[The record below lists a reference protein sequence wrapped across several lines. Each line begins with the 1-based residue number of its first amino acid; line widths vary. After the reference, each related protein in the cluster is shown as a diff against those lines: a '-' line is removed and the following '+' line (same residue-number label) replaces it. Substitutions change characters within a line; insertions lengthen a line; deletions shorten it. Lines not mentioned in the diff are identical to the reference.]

1 MAMNNRVLSIEIGN
15 SFTKICEMDYKVKK
29 PKVYKVLTV
38 ETPEGIVVDGMLQ
51 PTQEYADR
59 MVNALGT
66 NGIRTK
72 KVIFTISS
80 TRVASREVQIPNVK
94 ASKIEA
100 LVKTNANEYFPVDL
114 TQYEIGHYLAGGL
127 TENGKLR
134 VMALAVPKALLDSY
148 YQLAQMCSWEV
159 ECFDYSSNSL
169 YQILRDEKSEKVTMV
184 IKIDENS
191 TIVTVLSA
199 GKVLLQRT
207 VAYGVQDAID
217 TMIASGAYAVN
228 DPMSAVE
235 RFQKKTCLNR
245 VLHPGDKV
253 WEENAG
259 RWEDEDAG
267 NVEVTEARQKITAS
281 LEPLIVG
288 VSRVIDFY
296 DSRNSENPIE
306 KSYVT
311 GLGGS
316 FSGMSKLF
324 TNCLER
330 KVHTL
335 SEMDDKIGMSKA
347 IRSTRPAAYISCL
360 GAVLAPVGL
369 IDKSTQKSKGL
380 TVVSGTN
387 YTFVSVAVLVLGVI
401 LSIAM
406 AATSVTRYL
415 GNVAQ
420 NVYLQN
426 RVQELQPAQA
436 VYNDYL
442 AAEAQYDKYT
452 YLYAYT
458 QTPNENLV
466 EFINELEQI
475 LPDSFY
481 TNSFSSDQTGISMS
495 VTVEGKAAAA
505 RTILNIRNMQSIDD
519 VEISNITDSKDETG
533 TSIVTFSI
541 TGSYK
546 VLGVILSIAMA
557 ATSVTRYLGNV
568 AQNVYLQNRVQE
580 LQPAQ
585 AVYNDYLAAEAQ
597 YDKYTYLYAYTQT
610 PNENLV
616 EFINE
621 LEQILPDSF
630 YTNSFSSDQTGISM
644 SVTVEGKAAAA
655 RTILNIRNMQ
665 SIDDVEISNITD
677 SKDETGT
684 SIVTFSITGS
694 YKELTD
700 ETEESGEAQAD
711 TQTAQ

>member
-1 MAMNNRVLSIEIGN
+1 MNNRVLSIEIGN
-15 SFTKICEMDYKVKK
+15 SFTKICEIDYKVKK

-38 ETPEGIVVDGMLQ
+38 ETPEGVVVDGMLQ
-51 PTQEYADR
+51 PTQEYADHL
-59 MVNALGT
+59 VNALGT

-72 KVIFTISS
+72 RVIFTISS

-94 ASKIEA
+94 ANKIEA
-100 LVKTNANEYFPVDL
+100 LVKTNANDYFPVDL

-127 TENGKLR
+127 TEEGKLR

-148 YQLAQMCSWEV
+148 YQLAQMCGWEV

-169 YQILRDEKSEKVTMV
+169 YQILRDEKSEKVTMM

-207 VAYGVQDAID
+207 VAYGVQDAIE

-245 VLHPGDKV
+245 VLHQGDKL

-267 NVEVTEARQKITAS
+267 NVEVTAARQKITAS

-296 DSRNSENPIE
+296 DSRNSDTPIE
-306 KSYVT
+306 RTYVT

-335 SEMDDKIGMSKA
+335 SDMDDKIGMSKA

-369 IDKSTQKSKGL
+369 IDKSQQKGKGM

-406 AATSVTRYL
+406 AVTSLTRYF
-415 GNVAQ
+415 GTVAENVA
-420 NVYLQN
+420 LQA
-426 RVQELQPAQA
+426 RVEELQPAQT
-436 VYNDYL
+436 VYNEYL
-442 AAEAQYDKYT
+442 STAAQYDKYK
-452 YLYAYT
+452 YLYEYT
-458 QTPNENLV
+458 ENPNENLV

-481 TNSFSSDQTGISMS
+481 TDSFSSDQTGISMT
-495 VTVEGKAAAA
+495 VNVEGKAAAA
-505 RTILNIRNMQSIDD
+505 RTILNIRNMESIED
-519 VEISNITDSKDETG
+519 VQISNITDNQDEMGGSWVMFSMTG
-533 TSIVTFSI
+533 T
-541 TGSYK
+541 YRE
-546 VLGVILSIAMA
+546 LS
-557 ATSVTRYLGNV
+557 
-568 AQNVYLQNRVQE
+568 
-580 LQPAQ
+580 
-585 AVYNDYLAAEAQ
+585 
-597 YDKYTYLYAYTQT
+597 
-610 PNENLV
+610 
-616 EFINE
+616 
-621 LEQILPDSF
+621 
-630 YTNSFSSDQTGISM
+630 
-644 SVTVEGKAAAA
+644 
-655 RTILNIRNMQ
+655 
-665 SIDDVEISNITD
+665 
-677 SKDETGT
+677 
-684 SIVTFSITGS
+684 
-694 YKELTD
+694 D
-700 ETEESGEAQAD
+700 ETEETGETVES
-711 TQTAQ
+711 TQSVQ

>member
-15 SFTKICEMDYKVKK
+15 SFTKICEIDYKVKK

-38 ETPEGIVVDGMLQ
+38 ETPEGVVVDGMLQ
-51 PTQEYADR
+51 PTQEYADHL
-59 MVNALGT
+59 VNALGT

-72 KVIFTISS
+72 RVIFTISS

-94 ASKIEA
+94 ANKIEA
-100 LVKTNANEYFPVDL
+100 LVKTNANDYFPVDL

-127 TENGKLR
+127 TEEGKLR
-134 VMALAVPKALLDSY
+134 VMALAVPKALLNSY
-148 YQLAQMCSWEV
+148 YQLAQMCGWEV

-169 YQILRDEKSEKVTMV
+169 YQILRDEKSEKVTMM
-184 IKIDENS
+184 IKIDENN

-207 VAYGVQDAID
+207 VAYGVQDAIE
-217 TMIASGAYAVN
+217 TMIASGAYAVS

-245 VLHPGDKV
+245 VLHPGDKL

-267 NVEVTEARQKITAS
+267 NVEVTAARQKITS
-281 LEPLIVG
+281 TLEPLIVG
-288 VSRVIDFY
+288 VNRVIDFY
-296 DSRNSENPIE
+296 DSRNGDTPIE
-306 KSYVT
+306 RTYVT

-335 SEMDDKIGMSKA
+335 SDMDDKIGMSKA

-369 IDKSTQKSKGL
+369 IDKSQQKAKGM

-406 AATSVTRYL
+406 AVTSLTRYF
-415 GNVAQ
+415 GTVAENVA
-420 NVYLQN
+420 LQA
-426 RVQELQPAQA
+426 RVEELQPAQA
-436 VYNDYL
+436 VYNEYL
-442 AAEAQYDKYT
+442 SAAAQYDKYE

-458 QTPNENLV
+458 ETPNENLV

-475 LPDSFY
+475 LPDSFW
-481 TNSFSSDQTGISMS
+481 TNSFSSDDTGISMN
-495 VTVEGKAAAA
+495 VTVAGKPAAAE
-505 RTILNIRNMQSIDD
+505 TIKNIRNMKSMEE
-519 VEISNITDSKDETG
+519 VTVSGITDSTDEAGNST
-533 TSIVTFSI
+533 VTFSI
-541 TGSYK
+541 S
-546 VLGVILSIAMA
+546 
-557 ATSVTRYLGNV
+557 
-568 AQNVYLQNRVQE
+568 
-580 LQPAQ
+580 
-585 AVYNDYLAAEAQ
+585 
-597 YDKYTYLYAYTQT
+597 
-610 PNENLV
+610 
-616 EFINE
+616 
-621 LEQILPDSF
+621 
-630 YTNSFSSDQTGISM
+630 
-644 SVTVEGKAAAA
+644 
-655 RTILNIRNMQ
+655 
-665 SIDDVEISNITD
+665 
-677 SKDETGT
+677 GT
-684 SIVTFSITGS
+684 

-700 ETEESGEAQAD
+700 ETEENGETLSS

>member
-15 SFTKICEMDYKVKK
+15 SFTKICEIDYKVKK

-38 ETPEGIVVDGMLQ
+38 ETPEDVVVDGMLQ
-51 PTQEYADR
+51 PTQEYADHL
-59 MVNALGT
+59 VSALGT

-72 KVIFTISS
+72 RVIFTISS

-94 ASKIEA
+94 ANKIEA
-100 LVKTNANEYFPVDL
+100 LVKTNANDYFPVDL

-127 TENGKLR
+127 TEEGKLR

-148 YQLAQMCSWEV
+148 YQLAQMCGWEV

-169 YQILRDEKSEKVTMV
+169 YQILRDEKSEKVTMM

-207 VAYGVQDAID
+207 VAYGVQDAIE

-245 VLHPGDKV
+245 VLHQGDKL

-267 NVEVTEARQKITAS
+267 NVEVTAARQKITS
-281 LEPLIVG
+281 TLEPLIVG
-288 VSRVIDFY
+288 VNRVIDFY
-296 DSRNSENPIE
+296 DSRNSDTPIE
-306 KSYVT
+306 RTYVT

-335 SEMDDKIGMSKA
+335 SDMDDKIGMSKA

-369 IDKSTQKSKGL
+369 IDKSQQKTKGM

-406 AATSVTRYL
+406 AVTSLTRYF
-415 GNVAQ
+415 GTVAENVA
-420 NVYLQN
+420 LQA
-426 RVQELQPAQA
+426 RVEELQPAQA

-442 AAEAQYDKYT
+442 ATAAQYDKYQ
-452 YLYAYT
+452 YLYEYT
-458 QTPNENLV
+458 ENPNENLV

-475 LPDSFY
+475 LHSSFW
-481 TNSFSSDQTGISMS
+481 TNSFSSDMEGISMS

-505 RTILNIRNMQSIDD
+505 RTILNIRNMESIED
-519 VEISNITDSKDETG
+519 VQISNITDAQNELGESA
-533 TSIVTFSI
+533 VTFSI
-541 TGSYK
+541 TGTYADIHADSEEAENT
-546 VLGVILSIAMA
+546 GDA
-557 ATSVTRYLGNV
+557 A
-568 AQNVYLQNRVQE
+568 
-580 LQPAQ
+580 
-585 AVYNDYLAAEAQ
+585 
-597 YDKYTYLYAYTQT
+597 
-610 PNENLV
+610 
-616 EFINE
+616 
-621 LEQILPDSF
+621 
-630 YTNSFSSDQTGISM
+630 
-644 SVTVEGKAAAA
+644 
-655 RTILNIRNMQ
+655 
-665 SIDDVEISNITD
+665 
-677 SKDETGT
+677 GT
-684 SIVTFSITGS
+684 
-694 YKELTD
+694 
-700 ETEESGEAQAD
+700 
-711 TQTAQ
+711 TAQ

>member
-1 MAMNNRVLSIEIGN
+1 MNNRVLSIEISN
-15 SFTKICEMDYKVKK
+15 SFTKICEIDYKVKK

-38 ETPEGIVVDGMLQ
+38 ETPEGVVVDGMLQ
-51 PTQEYADR
+51 PTQEYADHL
-59 MVNALGT
+59 VSALGT

-72 KVIFTISS
+72 RVIFTISS

-94 ASKIEA
+94 ANKIEA
-100 LVKTNANEYFPVDL
+100 LVKTNANDYFPVDL

-127 TENGKLR
+127 TEEGKLR

-148 YQLAQMCSWEV
+148 YQLAQMCGWEV

-169 YQILRDEKSEKVTMV
+169 YQILRDEKSEKVTMM

-207 VAYGVQDAID
+207 VAYGVQDAIE

-245 VLHPGDKV
+245 VLHQGDKV

-267 NVEVTEARQKITAS
+267 NVEVTAARQKITAS

-296 DSRNSENPIE
+296 DSRNGDTPIE
-306 KSYVT
+306 RTYVT

-335 SEMDDKIGMSKA
+335 SDMEDKIGMSKA

-369 IDKSTQKSKGL
+369 IDKSQQKAKGM

-406 AATSVTRYL
+406 AVTSLTRYF
-415 GNVAQ
+415 GTVAENVA
-420 NVYLQN
+420 LQA
-426 RVQELQPAQA
+426 RVEELQPAQA

-442 AAEAQYDKYT
+442 ATAAQYDKYQ
-452 YLYAYT
+452 YLYEYT
-458 QTPNENLV
+458 ENPNENLV

-475 LPDSFY
+475 LPSSFW
-481 TNSFSSDQTGISMS
+481 TNSFSSDQEGISMS
-495 VTVEGKAAAA
+495 VTVTGKEAAA
-505 RTILNIRNMQSIDD
+505 RTILNIRNMQSIED
-519 VEISNITDSKDETG
+519 VQISNITDTQNELGESA
-533 TSIVTFSI
+533 VTFSI
-541 TGSYK
+541 TGTYADIHADSEEAENT
-546 VLGVILSIAMA
+546 GDA
-557 ATSVTRYLGNV
+557 A
-568 AQNVYLQNRVQE
+568 
-580 LQPAQ
+580 
-585 AVYNDYLAAEAQ
+585 
-597 YDKYTYLYAYTQT
+597 
-610 PNENLV
+610 
-616 EFINE
+616 
-621 LEQILPDSF
+621 
-630 YTNSFSSDQTGISM
+630 
-644 SVTVEGKAAAA
+644 
-655 RTILNIRNMQ
+655 
-665 SIDDVEISNITD
+665 
-677 SKDETGT
+677 GT
-684 SIVTFSITGS
+684 
-694 YKELTD
+694 
-700 ETEESGEAQAD
+700 
-711 TQTAQ
+711 TAQ

>member
-1 MAMNNRVLSIEIGN
+1 MNNRVLSIEIGN
-15 SFTKICEMDYKVKK
+15 SFTKICEIDYKVKK

-38 ETPEGIVVDGMLQ
+38 ETPEGVVVDGMLQ
-51 PTQEYADR
+51 PTQEYADHL
-59 MVNALGT
+59 VNALGT
-66 NGIRTK
+66 NGIRTR

-94 ASKIEA
+94 ANKIEA
-100 LVKTNANEYFPVDL
+100 LVKTNANDYFPVDL

-127 TENGKLR
+127 TEEGKLR
-134 VMALAVPKALLDSY
+134 VMALAVPKALLNSY
-148 YQLAQMCSWEV
+148 YQLAQMCGWEV

-169 YQILRDEKSEKVTMV
+169 YQILRDEKSEKVTMM
-184 IKIDENS
+184 IKIDENN

-207 VAYGVQDAID
+207 VAYGVQDAIE

-245 VLHPGDKV
+245 VLHQGDKL

-267 NVEVTEARQKITAS
+267 NAEVTAARQKITSS
-281 LEPLIVG
+281 LEPLIIG

-296 DSRNSENPIE
+296 DSRNSNTPIE
-306 KSYVT
+306 RTYVT

-335 SEMDDKIGMSKA
+335 SDMEDKIGMSKA

-369 IDKSTQKSKGL
+369 IDKSQQKAKGM

-406 AATSVTRYL
+406 AVTSLTRYF
-415 GNVAQ
+415 GTVAENVA
-420 NVYLQN
+420 LQA
-426 RVQELQPAQA
+426 RVEELQPAQA

-442 AAEAQYDKYT
+442 ATAAQYDKYQ
-452 YLYAYT
+452 YLYEYT
-458 QTPNENLV
+458 ENPNENLV

-475 LPDSFY
+475 LPSSFW
-481 TNSFSSDQTGISMS
+481 TNSFSSDMEGISMS

-505 RTILNIRNMQSIDD
+505 RTILNIRNMESIED
-519 VEISNITDSKDETG
+519 VQISNITDAQNELGESA
-533 TSIVTFSI
+533 VTFSI
-541 TGSYK
+541 TGTYADIHADSEEAENT
-546 VLGVILSIAMA
+546 GDA
-557 ATSVTRYLGNV
+557 A
-568 AQNVYLQNRVQE
+568 
-580 LQPAQ
+580 
-585 AVYNDYLAAEAQ
+585 
-597 YDKYTYLYAYTQT
+597 
-610 PNENLV
+610 
-616 EFINE
+616 
-621 LEQILPDSF
+621 
-630 YTNSFSSDQTGISM
+630 
-644 SVTVEGKAAAA
+644 
-655 RTILNIRNMQ
+655 
-665 SIDDVEISNITD
+665 
-677 SKDETGT
+677 GT
-684 SIVTFSITGS
+684 
-694 YKELTD
+694 
-700 ETEESGEAQAD
+700 
-711 TQTAQ
+711 TAQ

>member
-15 SFTKICEMDYKVKK
+15 SFTKICEIDYKVKK

-38 ETPEGIVVDGMLQ
+38 ETPEGVVVDGMLQ
-51 PTQEYADR
+51 PTQEYADHL
-59 MVNALGT
+59 VNALGT

-72 KVIFTISS
+72 RVIFTISS

-94 ASKIEA
+94 ANKIEA
-100 LVKTNANEYFPVDL
+100 LVKTNANDYFPVDL

-127 TENGKLR
+127 TEEGKLR

-148 YQLAQMCSWEV
+148 YQLAQMCGWEV

-169 YQILRDEKSEKVTMV
+169 YQILRDEKSEKVTMM

-207 VAYGVQDAID
+207 VAYGVQDAIE

-245 VLHPGDKV
+245 VLHQGDKV

-267 NVEVTEARQKITAS
+267 NVEVTAARQKITAS

-296 DSRNSENPIE
+296 DSRNSDTPIE
-306 KSYVT
+306 RTYVT

-369 IDKSTQKSKGL
+369 IDKSQQKGKGM
-380 TVVSGTN
+380 TVVSGSN

-406 AATSVTRYL
+406 AVTSLTRYF
-415 GNVAQ
+415 GTVAENVT
-420 NVYLQN
+420 LQA
-426 RVQELQPAQA
+426 RVEELQPAQT
-436 VYNDYL
+436 VYNEYL
-442 AAEAQYDKYT
+442 STAAQYDKYK
-452 YLYAYT
+452 YLYEYT
-458 QTPNENLV
+458 ENPNENLV

-475 LPDSFY
+475 LPSSFW
-481 TNSFSSDQTGISMS
+481 TNSFSSDMEGISMS

-505 RTILNIRNMQSIDD
+505 RTILNIRNMESIED
-519 VEISNITDSKDETG
+519 VQISNITDTQNELGESA
-533 TSIVTFSI
+533 VTFSI
-541 TGSYK
+541 TG
-546 VLGVILSIAMA
+546 
-557 ATSVTRYLGNV
+557 
-568 AQNVYLQNRVQE
+568 
-580 LQPAQ
+580 
-585 AVYNDYLAAEAQ
+585 
-597 YDKYTYLYAYTQT
+597 TYADIHADTEET
-610 PNENLV
+610 E
-616 EFINE
+616 
-621 LEQILPDSF
+621 S
-630 YTNSFSSDQTGISM
+630 TGD
-644 SVTVEGKAAAA
+644 T
-655 RTILNIRNMQ
+655 
-665 SIDDVEISNITD
+665 
-677 SKDETGT
+677 TGT
-684 SIVTFSITGS
+684 
-694 YKELTD
+694 
-700 ETEESGEAQAD
+700 
-711 TQTAQ
+711 TAQ

>member
-1 MAMNNRVLSIEIGN
+1 MNNRVLSIEIGN

-51 PTQEYADR
+51 PTQEYADHL
-59 MVNALGT
+59 VNALGT

-72 KVIFTISS
+72 KVLFTISS

-94 ASKIEA
+94 ANKIEA
-100 LVKTNANEYFPVDL
+100 LVKTNASDYFPVDL
-114 TQYEIGHYLAGGL
+114 TQYEIGYYMAGGL
-127 TENGKLR
+127 TENGNLR
-134 VMALAVPKALLDSY
+134 VMALAVPKALLNSY
-148 YQLAQMCSWEV
+148 YQLAQMCGWEI

-169 YQILRDEKSEKVTMV
+169 YQVLRDEKSEKVTMV

-207 VAYGVQDAID
+207 VAYGVQDAIE
-217 TMIASGAYAVN
+217 TMIASGAYSVT
-228 DPMSAVE
+228 DPISAVE

-245 VLHPGDKV
+245 VLHQEDKV
-253 WEENAG
+253 WEENTG

-267 NVEVTEARQKITAS
+267 NVEVTEARQRITAS
-281 LEPLIVG
+281 LESLIVG

-306 KSYVT
+306 KTFVT

-335 SEMDDKIGMSKA
+335 SEVDKIGMSKA

-369 IDKSTQKSKGL
+369 IDKSTQKTKGL

-387 YTFVSVAVLVLGVI
+387 YTFVSVAILVLGII

-415 GNVAQ
+415 GDVTQ
-420 NVYLQN
+420 NAYLQN

-442 AAEAQYDKYT
+442 AAKAQYDKYT
-452 YLYAYT
+452 YLYDYT

-505 RTILNIRNMQSIDD
+505 RTILNIRNMKSIDD

-533 TSIVTFSI
+533 KSTVTFSI

-546 VLGVILSIAMA
+546 
-557 ATSVTRYLGNV
+557 
-568 AQNVYLQNRVQE
+568 
-580 LQPAQ
+580 
-585 AVYNDYLAAEAQ
+585 D
-597 YDKYTYLYAYTQT
+597 
-610 PNENLV
+610 
-616 EFINE
+616 
-621 LEQILPDSF
+621 
-630 YTNSFSSDQTGISM
+630 
-644 SVTVEGKAAAA
+644 
-655 RTILNIRNMQ
+655 
-665 SIDDVEISNITD
+665 
-677 SKDETGT
+677 
-684 SIVTFSITGS
+684 
-694 YKELTD
+694 LTD
-700 ETEESGEAQAD
+700 ETEESGEAQTG

>member
-1 MAMNNRVLSIEIGN
+1 MNNRVLSIEIGN
-15 SFTKICEMDYKVKK
+15 SFTKICEIDYKVKK

-38 ETPEGIVVDGMLQ
+38 ETPAGVVVDGMLQ
-51 PTQEYADR
+51 PTQEYADHL
-59 MVNALGT
+59 VNALGT
-66 NGIRTK
+66 NGIHTK
-72 KVIFTISS
+72 RVIFTISS

-94 ASKIEA
+94 ANKIEA
-100 LVKTNANEYFPVDL
+100 LVKTNANDYFPVDL

-127 TENGKLR
+127 TEEGKLR
-134 VMALAVPKALLDSY
+134 VMALAVPKALLNSY
-148 YQLAQMCSWEV
+148 YQLAQMCGWEV

-169 YQILRDEKSEKVTMV
+169 YQILRDEKTETVTMM

-207 VAYGVQDAID
+207 VAYGVQDAIE

-245 VLHPGDKV
+245 VLHQGDKL

-267 NVEVTEARQKITAS
+267 NAEVTAARQKITSS

-296 DSRNSENPIE
+296 DSRNSNTPIE
-306 KSYVT
+306 RTYVT

-335 SEMDDKIGMSKA
+335 SDMDDKIGMSKA

-369 IDKSTQKSKGL
+369 IDKSQQKAKGM

-406 AATSVTRYL
+406 AVTSLTRYF
-415 GNVAQ
+415 GTVAENVA
-420 NVYLQN
+420 LQA
-426 RVQELQPAQA
+426 RVEELQPAQT
-436 VYNDYL
+436 VYNEYL
-442 AAEAQYDKYT
+442 STAAQYDKYK
-452 YLYAYT
+452 YLYEYT
-458 QTPNENLV
+458 ENPNENLV

-475 LPDSFY
+475 LPSSFW
-481 TNSFSSDQTGISMS
+481 TNSFSSDMEGISMS

-505 RTILNIRNMQSIDD
+505 RTILNIRNMESIED
-519 VEISNITDSKDETG
+519 VQISNITDTQNELGESA
-533 TSIVTFSI
+533 VTFSI
-541 TGSYK
+541 TG
-546 VLGVILSIAMA
+546 
-557 ATSVTRYLGNV
+557 
-568 AQNVYLQNRVQE
+568 
-580 LQPAQ
+580 
-585 AVYNDYLAAEAQ
+585 
-597 YDKYTYLYAYTQT
+597 TYADIHADTEET
-610 PNENLV
+610 E
-616 EFINE
+616 
-621 LEQILPDSF
+621 S
-630 YTNSFSSDQTGISM
+630 TGD
-644 SVTVEGKAAAA
+644 T
-655 RTILNIRNMQ
+655 
-665 SIDDVEISNITD
+665 
-677 SKDETGT
+677 TGT
-684 SIVTFSITGS
+684 
-694 YKELTD
+694 
-700 ETEESGEAQAD
+700 
-711 TQTAQ
+711 TAQ

>member
-1 MAMNNRVLSIEIGN
+1 MNNRVLSIEIGN
-15 SFTKICEMDYKVKK
+15 SFTKICEIDYKVKK

-38 ETPEGIVVDGMLQ
+38 ETPEGVVVDGMLQ
-51 PTQEYADR
+51 PTQEYADHL
-59 MVNALGT
+59 VNALGT

-72 KVIFTISS
+72 RVIFTISS

-94 ASKIEA
+94 ANKIEA
-100 LVKTNANEYFPVDL
+100 LVKTNANDYFPVDL

-127 TENGKLR
+127 TEEGKLR

-148 YQLAQMCSWEV
+148 YQLAQMCGWEV

-169 YQILRDEKSEKVTMV
+169 YQILRDEKSEKVTMM

-207 VAYGVQDAID
+207 VAYGVQDAIE

-245 VLHPGDKV
+245 VLHQGDKL

-267 NVEVTEARQKITAS
+267 NAEVTAARQKITSS

-296 DSRNSENPIE
+296 DSRNSNTPIE
-306 KSYVT
+306 RTYVT

-335 SEMDDKIGMSKA
+335 SDMDDKIGMSKA

-369 IDKSTQKSKGL
+369 IDKSQQKAKGM

-406 AATSVTRYL
+406 AVTSMTRYF
-415 GNVAQ
+415 GTVAENVA
-420 NVYLQN
+420 LQA
-426 RVQELQPAQA
+426 RVEELQPAQT
-436 VYNDYL
+436 VYNEYL
-442 AAEAQYDKYT
+442 STAAQYDKYE

-458 QTPNENLV
+458 ETPNENLV

-475 LPDSFY
+475 LPDSFW

-495 VTVEGKAAAA
+495 VTVGGKAAAA
-505 RTILNIRNMQSIDD
+505 RTILNIRNMQSIED
-519 VEISNITDSKDETG
+519 VQISGITDTQNELGESA
-533 TSIVTFSI
+533 VTFSI
-541 TGSYK
+541 TG
-546 VLGVILSIAMA
+546 
-557 ATSVTRYLGNV
+557 
-568 AQNVYLQNRVQE
+568 
-580 LQPAQ
+580 
-585 AVYNDYLAAEAQ
+585 
-597 YDKYTYLYAYTQT
+597 TYADIHADTEET
-610 PNENLV
+610 E
-616 EFINE
+616 
-621 LEQILPDSF
+621 S
-630 YTNSFSSDQTGISM
+630 TGD
-644 SVTVEGKAAAA
+644 T
-655 RTILNIRNMQ
+655 
-665 SIDDVEISNITD
+665 
-677 SKDETGT
+677 TGT
-684 SIVTFSITGS
+684 
-694 YKELTD
+694 
-700 ETEESGEAQAD
+700 
-711 TQTAQ
+711 TAQ

>member
-1 MAMNNRVLSIEIGN
+1 MNNRVLSIEISN
-15 SFTKICEMDYKVKK
+15 SFTKICEIDYKVKK

-38 ETPEGIVVDGMLQ
+38 ETPEGVVVDGMLQ
-51 PTQEYADR
+51 PTQEYADHL
-59 MVNALGT
+59 VNALGT
-66 NGIRTK
+66 NGIRTR

-94 ASKIEA
+94 ANKIEA
-100 LVKTNANEYFPVDL
+100 LVKANANDYFPVDL

-127 TENGKLR
+127 TEEGKLR
-134 VMALAVPKALLDSY
+134 VMALAVPKALLNSY
-148 YQLAQMCSWEV
+148 YQLAQMCGWEV

-169 YQILRDEKSEKVTMV
+169 YQILRDEKTETVTMM

-207 VAYGVQDAID
+207 VAYGVQDAIE

-245 VLHPGDKV
+245 VLHQGDKV

-267 NVEVTEARQKITAS
+267 NVEVTAARQKITAS

-296 DSRNSENPIE
+296 DSRNGDNPIQ
-306 KSYVT
+306 KTFVT

-335 SEMDDKIGMSKA
+335 SDMEDKIGMSKA

-369 IDKSTQKSKGL
+369 IDKSQQKAKGM

-406 AATSVTRYL
+406 AVTSLTRYF
-415 GNVAQ
+415 GTVAENVA
-420 NVYLQN
+420 LQA
-426 RVQELQPAQA
+426 RVEELQPAQA

-442 AAEAQYDKYT
+442 ATAAQYDKYQ
-452 YLYAYT
+452 YLYEYT
-458 QTPNENLV
+458 ENPNENLV

-475 LPDSFY
+475 LPSSFW
-481 TNSFSSDQTGISMS
+481 TNSFSSDMEGISMS

-505 RTILNIRNMQSIDD
+505 RTILNIRNMESIED
-519 VEISNITDSKDETG
+519 VQISNITDAQNELGESA
-533 TSIVTFSI
+533 VTFSI
-541 TGSYK
+541 TGTYADIHADSEEAENT
-546 VLGVILSIAMA
+546 GDA
-557 ATSVTRYLGNV
+557 A
-568 AQNVYLQNRVQE
+568 
-580 LQPAQ
+580 
-585 AVYNDYLAAEAQ
+585 
-597 YDKYTYLYAYTQT
+597 
-610 PNENLV
+610 
-616 EFINE
+616 
-621 LEQILPDSF
+621 
-630 YTNSFSSDQTGISM
+630 
-644 SVTVEGKAAAA
+644 
-655 RTILNIRNMQ
+655 
-665 SIDDVEISNITD
+665 
-677 SKDETGT
+677 GT
-684 SIVTFSITGS
+684 
-694 YKELTD
+694 
-700 ETEESGEAQAD
+700 
-711 TQTAQ
+711 TAQ

>member
-1 MAMNNRVLSIEIGN
+1 MNNRVLSIEISN
-15 SFTKICEMDYKVKK
+15 SFTKICEIDYKVKK

-38 ETPEGIVVDGMLQ
+38 ETPEGVVVDGMLQ
-51 PTQEYADR
+51 PTQEYADHL
-59 MVNALGT
+59 VNALGT
-66 NGIRTK
+66 NGIHTK
-72 KVIFTISS
+72 RVIFTISS

-94 ASKIEA
+94 ANKIEA
-100 LVKTNANEYFPVDL
+100 LVKTNANDYFPVDL

-127 TENGKLR
+127 TEEGKLR

-148 YQLAQMCSWEV
+148 YQLAQMCGWEV

-169 YQILRDEKSEKVTMV
+169 YQILRDEKSEKVTMM
-184 IKIDENS
+184 IKIDENN

-207 VAYGVQDAID
+207 VAYGVQDAIE

-245 VLHPGDKV
+245 VLHQGDKL

-267 NVEVTEARQKITAS
+267 NVEVTAARQKITAT

-288 VSRVIDFY
+288 VNRVIDFY
-296 DSRNSENPIE
+296 DSRNGDTPIE
-306 KSYVT
+306 RTYVT

-335 SEMDDKIGMSKA
+335 SDMEDKIGMSKA

-369 IDKSTQKSKGL
+369 IDKSQQKTKGM

-406 AATSVTRYL
+406 AVTSLTRYF
-415 GNVAQ
+415 GTVAENVA
-420 NVYLQN
+420 LQA
-426 RVQELQPAQA
+426 RVEELQPAQA

-442 AAEAQYDKYT
+442 ATAAQYDKYQ
-452 YLYAYT
+452 YLYEYT
-458 QTPNENLV
+458 ENPNENLV

-475 LPDSFY
+475 LPSSFW
-481 TNSFSSDQTGISMS
+481 TNSFSSDMEGISMS

-505 RTILNIRNMQSIDD
+505 RTILNIRNMESIED
-519 VEISNITDSKDETG
+519 VQISGITDSKDEAGKST
-533 TSIVTFSI
+533 VTFSI
-541 TGSYK
+541 TGTYK
-546 VLGVILSIAMA
+546 A
-557 ATSVTRYLGNV
+557 
-568 AQNVYLQNRVQE
+568 
-580 LQPAQ
+580 
-585 AVYNDYLAAEAQ
+585 
-597 YDKYTYLYAYTQT
+597 
-610 PNENLV
+610 
-616 EFINE
+616 
-621 LEQILPDSF
+621 
-630 YTNSFSSDQTGISM
+630 
-644 SVTVEGKAAAA
+644 
-655 RTILNIRNMQ
+655 
-665 SIDDVEISNITD
+665 
-677 SKDETGT
+677 
-684 SIVTFSITGS
+684 
-694 YKELTD
+694 LTD
-700 ETEESGEAQAD
+700 ESAEQTD
-711 TQTAQ
+711 TLTVQ

>member
-15 SFTKICEMDYKVKK
+15 SFTKICEIDYKVKK

-38 ETPEGIVVDGMLQ
+38 ETPEGVVVDGMLQ
-51 PTQEYADR
+51 PTQEYADHL
-59 MVNALGT
+59 VSALGT

-72 KVIFTISS
+72 RVIFTISS

-94 ASKIEA
+94 ANKIEA
-100 LVKTNANEYFPVDL
+100 LVKTNANDYFPVDL

-127 TENGKLR
+127 TEEGKLR
-134 VMALAVPKALLDSY
+134 VMALAVPKALLNSY
-148 YQLAQMCSWEV
+148 YQLAQMCGWEV

-169 YQILRDEKSEKVTMV
+169 YQILRDEKSEKVTMM

-207 VAYGVQDAID
+207 VAYGVQDAIE

-245 VLHPGDKV
+245 VLHKGDKL

-267 NVEVTEARQKITAS
+267 NVEVTEARQKITS
-281 LEPLIVG
+281 TLEPLIVG
-288 VSRVIDFY
+288 VNRVIDFY
-296 DSRNSENPIE
+296 DSRNGDTPIE
-306 KSYVT
+306 RTYVT

-369 IDKSTQKSKGL
+369 IDKSQQKAKGM

-406 AATSVTRYL
+406 AVTSLTRYF
-415 GNVAQ
+415 GTVAENVA
-420 NVYLQN
+420 LQA
-426 RVQELQPAQA
+426 RVEELQPAQA
-436 VYNDYL
+436 VYNEYL
-442 AAEAQYDKYT
+442 SAAAQYDKYK
-452 YLYAYT
+452 YLYEYT
-458 QTPNENLV
+458 ENPNENLV

-475 LPDSFY
+475 LPSSFW
-481 TNSFSSDQTGISMS
+481 TNSFSSDLEGISMS
-495 VTVEGKAAAA
+495 VSVAGKEAAA
-505 RTILNIRNMQSIDD
+505 RTILNIRNMKSISD
-519 VEISNITDSKDETG
+519 VQISNITDTQNEIGESV
-533 TSIVTFSI
+533 VTFSI
-541 TGSYK
+541 TG
-546 VLGVILSIAMA
+546 
-557 ATSVTRYLGNV
+557 
-568 AQNVYLQNRVQE
+568 
-580 LQPAQ
+580 
-585 AVYNDYLAAEAQ
+585 
-597 YDKYTYLYAYTQT
+597 TYADL
-610 PNENLV
+610 NE
-616 EFINE
+616 
-621 LEQILPDSF
+621 
-630 YTNSFSSDQTGISM
+630 
-644 SVTVEGKAAAA
+644 
-655 RTILNIRNMQ
+655 
-665 SIDDVEISNITD
+665 
-677 SKDETGT
+677 
-684 SIVTFSITGS
+684 
-694 YKELTD
+694 
-700 ETEESGEAQAD
+700 ETEETEETGETSG
-711 TQTAQ
+711 TTAQ

>member
-1 MAMNNRVLSIEIGN
+1 MNNRVLSIEIGN
-15 SFTKICEMDYKVKK
+15 SFTKICEIDYKVKK

-38 ETPEGIVVDGMLQ
+38 ETPEGVVVDGMLQ
-51 PTQEYADR
+51 PTQEYADHL
-59 MVNALGT
+59 VNALGT

-100 LVKTNANEYFPVDL
+100 LVKTNANDYFPVDL

-127 TENGKLR
+127 TEEGKLR

-148 YQLAQMCSWEV
+148 YQLAQMCGWEV

-169 YQILRDEKSEKVTMV
+169 YQILRDEKTETVTMM

-207 VAYGVQDAID
+207 VAYGVQDAIE

-245 VLHPGDKV
+245 VLHQGDKL

-267 NVEVTEARQKITAS
+267 NVEVTAARQKITSS

-296 DSRNSENPIE
+296 DSRNSNTPIE
-306 KSYVT
+306 RTYVT

-335 SEMDDKIGMSKA
+335 SDMDDKIGMSKA

-369 IDKSTQKSKGL
+369 IDKSQQKGKGM

-406 AATSVTRYL
+406 AVTSLTRYF
-415 GNVAQ
+415 GTVAENVA
-420 NVYLQN
+420 LQA
-426 RVQELQPAQA
+426 RVEELQPAQT
-436 VYNDYL
+436 VYNEYL
-442 AAEAQYDKYT
+442 SAAAQYDKYK
-452 YLYAYT
+452 YLYEYT
-458 QTPNENLV
+458 ENPNENLV

-481 TNSFSSDQTGISMS
+481 TDSFSSDQTGISMT
-495 VTVEGKAAAA
+495 VNVEGKAAAA
-505 RTILNIRNMQSIDD
+505 RTILNIRNMESIED
-519 VEISNITDSKDETG
+519 VQISNITDNQDEMGGSWVMFSMTG
-533 TSIVTFSI
+533 T
-541 TGSYK
+541 YRE
-546 VLGVILSIAMA
+546 LS
-557 ATSVTRYLGNV
+557 
-568 AQNVYLQNRVQE
+568 
-580 LQPAQ
+580 
-585 AVYNDYLAAEAQ
+585 
-597 YDKYTYLYAYTQT
+597 
-610 PNENLV
+610 
-616 EFINE
+616 
-621 LEQILPDSF
+621 
-630 YTNSFSSDQTGISM
+630 
-644 SVTVEGKAAAA
+644 
-655 RTILNIRNMQ
+655 
-665 SIDDVEISNITD
+665 
-677 SKDETGT
+677 
-684 SIVTFSITGS
+684 
-694 YKELTD
+694 D
-700 ETEESGEAQAD
+700 ETEETGETVES
-711 TQTAQ
+711 TQSVQ

>member
-1 MAMNNRVLSIEIGN
+1 MNNRVLSIEIGN
-15 SFTKICEMDYKVKK
+15 SFTKICEIDYKVKK

-38 ETPEGIVVDGMLQ
+38 ETPEGVVVDGMLQ
-51 PTQEYADR
+51 PTQEYADHL
-59 MVNALGT
+59 VNALGT

-72 KVIFTISS
+72 RVIFTISS

-94 ASKIEA
+94 ANKIEA
-100 LVKTNANEYFPVDL
+100 LVKTNANDYFPVDL

-127 TENGKLR
+127 TEEGKLR
-134 VMALAVPKALLDSY
+134 VMALAVPKALLNSY
-148 YQLAQMCSWEV
+148 YQLAQMCGWEV

-169 YQILRDEKSEKVTMV
+169 YQILRDEKSEKVTMM

-207 VAYGVQDAID
+207 VASGVQDAIE

-245 VLHPGDKV
+245 VLHPGDKL

-267 NVEVTEARQKITAS
+267 NAEVTAARQKITSS

-296 DSRNSENPIE
+296 DSRNSDTPIE
-306 KSYVT
+306 RTYVT

-335 SEMDDKIGMSKA
+335 SDMDDKIGMSKA

-369 IDKSTQKSKGL
+369 IDKSTQKAKGL

-387 YTFVSVAVLVLGVI
+387 YTFVSVAILVLGVI

-406 AATSVTRYL
+406 AVTSLTRYF
-415 GNVAQ
+415 GTVAENVA
-420 NVYLQN
+420 LQA
-426 RVQELQPAQA
+426 RVEELQPAQA
-436 VYNDYL
+436 VYNEYL
-442 AAEAQYDKYT
+442 SAAAQYDKYK
-452 YLYAYT
+452 YLYEYT
-458 QTPNENLV
+458 ENPNENLV

-475 LPDSFY
+475 LPSSFW
-481 TNSFSSDQTGISMS
+481 TNSFSSDMEGISMS

-505 RTILNIRNMQSIDD
+505 RTILNIRNMESIED
-519 VEISNITDSKDETG
+519 VQISNITDTQNELGESA
-533 TSIVTFSI
+533 VTFSI
-541 TGSYK
+541 TG
-546 VLGVILSIAMA
+546 
-557 ATSVTRYLGNV
+557 
-568 AQNVYLQNRVQE
+568 
-580 LQPAQ
+580 
-585 AVYNDYLAAEAQ
+585 
-597 YDKYTYLYAYTQT
+597 TYADIHADTEET
-610 PNENLV
+610 E
-616 EFINE
+616 
-621 LEQILPDSF
+621 S
-630 YTNSFSSDQTGISM
+630 TGD
-644 SVTVEGKAAAA
+644 T
-655 RTILNIRNMQ
+655 
-665 SIDDVEISNITD
+665 
-677 SKDETGT
+677 TGT
-684 SIVTFSITGS
+684 
-694 YKELTD
+694 
-700 ETEESGEAQAD
+700 
-711 TQTAQ
+711 TAQ

>member
-1 MAMNNRVLSIEIGN
+1 MNNRVLSIEIGN
-15 SFTKICEMDYKVKK
+15 SFTKICEIDYKVKK

-38 ETPEGIVVDGMLQ
+38 ETPEGVVVDGMLQ

-59 MVNALGT
+59 MVSALGT

-72 KVIFTISS
+72 RVIFTISS

-94 ASKIEA
+94 ANKIEA
-100 LVKTNANEYFPVDL
+100 LVKTNANDYFPVDL

-127 TENGKLR
+127 TEEGKLR
-134 VMALAVPKALLDSY
+134 VMALAVPKALLNSY
-148 YQLAQMCSWEV
+148 YQLAQMCGWEV

-169 YQILRDEKSEKVTMV
+169 YQILRDEKTETVTMM

-207 VAYGVQDAID
+207 VAYGVQDAIE
-217 TMIASGAYAVN
+217 TMIASGAYAVS

-245 VLHPGDKV
+245 VLHQGDKL

-267 NVEVTEARQKITAS
+267 NVEVTAARQKITS
-281 LEPLIVG
+281 TLEPLIVG
-288 VSRVIDFY
+288 VNRVIDFY
-296 DSRNSENPIE
+296 DSRNGDTPIE
-306 KSYVT
+306 RTYVT

-335 SEMDDKIGMSKA
+335 SDMEDKIGMSKA

-369 IDKSTQKSKGL
+369 IDKNQQKARGM

-406 AATSVTRYL
+406 AVTSLTRYF
-415 GNVAQ
+415 GTVAENVA
-420 NVYLQN
+420 LQA
-426 RVQELQPAQA
+426 RVEELQPAQA
-436 VYNDYL
+436 VYNEYL
-442 AAEAQYDKYT
+442 SAAAQYDKYK
-452 YLYAYT
+452 YLYEYT
-458 QTPNENLV
+458 ENPNENLV

-475 LPDSFY
+475 LPSSFW
-481 TNSFSSDQTGISMS
+481 TNSFSSDLEGISMS

-505 RTILNIRNMQSIDD
+505 RTILNIRNMKSIQD
-519 VEISNITDSKDETG
+519 VQISNITDAQNELGESA
-533 TSIVTFSI
+533 VTFSI
-541 TGSYK
+541 TG
-546 VLGVILSIAMA
+546 
-557 ATSVTRYLGNV
+557 
-568 AQNVYLQNRVQE
+568 
-580 LQPAQ
+580 
-585 AVYNDYLAAEAQ
+585 
-597 YDKYTYLYAYTQT
+597 TYADIHADTEET
-610 PNENLV
+610 E
-616 EFINE
+616 
-621 LEQILPDSF
+621 S
-630 YTNSFSSDQTGISM
+630 TGD
-644 SVTVEGKAAAA
+644 T
-655 RTILNIRNMQ
+655 
-665 SIDDVEISNITD
+665 
-677 SKDETGT
+677 TGT
-684 SIVTFSITGS
+684 
-694 YKELTD
+694 
-700 ETEESGEAQAD
+700 
-711 TQTAQ
+711 TAQ

>member
-15 SFTKICEMDYKVKK
+15 SFTKICEIDYKVKK

-38 ETPEGIVVDGMLQ
+38 ETPEGVVVDGMLQ
-51 PTQEYADR
+51 PTQEYADHLG
-59 MVNALGT
+59 NALGT
-66 NGIRTK
+66 TGIHTRR
-72 KVIFTISS
+72 VIFTISS

-94 ASKIEA
+94 ANKIEA
-100 LVKTNANEYFPVDL
+100 LVKTNANDYFPVDL

-127 TENGKLR
+127 TEEGKLR

-148 YQLAQMCSWEV
+148 YQLAQMCGWEV

-169 YQILRDEKSEKVTMV
+169 YQILRDEKSEKVTMM

-207 VAYGVQDAID
+207 VAYGVQDAIE

-245 VLHPGDKV
+245 VLHQGDKL

-267 NVEVTEARQKITAS
+267 NVEVTAARQKITSS

-296 DSRNSENPIE
+296 DSRNSNTPIE
-306 KSYVT
+306 RTYVT

-335 SEMDDKIGMSKA
+335 SDMDDKIGMSKA

-369 IDKSTQKSKGL
+369 IDKSQQKGKGM

-406 AATSVTRYL
+406 AVTSLTRYF
-415 GNVAQ
+415 GTVAENVA
-420 NVYLQN
+420 LQA
-426 RVQELQPAQA
+426 RVEELQPAQT
-436 VYNDYL
+436 VYNEYL
-442 AAEAQYDKYT
+442 SAAAQYDKYK
-452 YLYAYT
+452 YLYEYT
-458 QTPNENLV
+458 ENPNENLV

-481 TNSFSSDQTGISMS
+481 TDSFSSDQTGISMT
-495 VTVEGKAAAA
+495 VNVEGKAAAA
-505 RTILNIRNMQSIDD
+505 RTILNIRNMESIED
-519 VEISNITDSKDETG
+519 VQISNITDNQDEMGGSWVMFSMTG
-533 TSIVTFSI
+533 T
-541 TGSYK
+541 YRE
-546 VLGVILSIAMA
+546 LS
-557 ATSVTRYLGNV
+557 
-568 AQNVYLQNRVQE
+568 
-580 LQPAQ
+580 
-585 AVYNDYLAAEAQ
+585 
-597 YDKYTYLYAYTQT
+597 
-610 PNENLV
+610 
-616 EFINE
+616 
-621 LEQILPDSF
+621 
-630 YTNSFSSDQTGISM
+630 
-644 SVTVEGKAAAA
+644 
-655 RTILNIRNMQ
+655 
-665 SIDDVEISNITD
+665 
-677 SKDETGT
+677 
-684 SIVTFSITGS
+684 
-694 YKELTD
+694 D
-700 ETEESGEAQAD
+700 ETEETGETVESAQSV
-711 TQTAQ
+711 Q

>member
-1 MAMNNRVLSIEIGN
+1 MNNRVLSIEIGN
-15 SFTKICEMDYKVKK
+15 SFTKICEIDYKVKK

-38 ETPEGIVVDGMLQ
+38 ETPEGVVVDGMLQ
-51 PTQEYADR
+51 PTQEYADHL
-59 MVNALGT
+59 VNALGT
-66 NGIRTK
+66 NGIRTR

-94 ASKIEA
+94 ANKIEA
-100 LVKTNANEYFPVDL
+100 LVKTNANDYFPVDL

-127 TENGKLR
+127 TEEGKLR
-134 VMALAVPKALLDSY
+134 VMALAVPKALLNSY
-148 YQLAQMCSWEV
+148 YQLAQMCGWEV

-169 YQILRDEKSEKVTMV
+169 YQILRDEKTETVTMM

-207 VAYGVQDAID
+207 VAYGVQDAIE
-217 TMIASGAYAVN
+217 TMIASGVYAVN

-245 VLHPGDKV
+245 VLHQGDKL

-267 NVEVTEARQKITAS
+267 NVEVTAARQKITAS

-335 SEMDDKIGMSKA
+335 SDMEDKIGMSKA

-369 IDKSTQKSKGL
+369 IDKSQQKAKGM

-406 AATSVTRYL
+406 AVTSLTRYF
-415 GNVAQ
+415 GTVAENVA
-420 NVYLQN
+420 LQA
-426 RVQELQPAQA
+426 RVEELQPAQA

-442 AAEAQYDKYT
+442 ATAAQYDKYQ
-452 YLYAYT
+452 YLYEYT
-458 QTPNENLV
+458 ENPNENLV

-475 LPDSFY
+475 LPSSFW
-481 TNSFSSDQTGISMS
+481 TNSFSSDMEGISMS

-505 RTILNIRNMQSIDD
+505 RTILNIRNMESIED
-519 VEISNITDSKDETG
+519 VQISNITDAQNELGESA
-533 TSIVTFSI
+533 VTFSI
-541 TGSYK
+541 TGTYADIHADSEEAENT
-546 VLGVILSIAMA
+546 GDA
-557 ATSVTRYLGNV
+557 A
-568 AQNVYLQNRVQE
+568 
-580 LQPAQ
+580 
-585 AVYNDYLAAEAQ
+585 
-597 YDKYTYLYAYTQT
+597 
-610 PNENLV
+610 
-616 EFINE
+616 
-621 LEQILPDSF
+621 
-630 YTNSFSSDQTGISM
+630 
-644 SVTVEGKAAAA
+644 
-655 RTILNIRNMQ
+655 
-665 SIDDVEISNITD
+665 
-677 SKDETGT
+677 GT
-684 SIVTFSITGS
+684 
-694 YKELTD
+694 
-700 ETEESGEAQAD
+700 
-711 TQTAQ
+711 TAQ

>member
-1 MAMNNRVLSIEIGN
+1 MNNRVLSIEISN
-15 SFTKICEMDYKVKK
+15 SFTKICEIDYKVKK

-38 ETPEGIVVDGMLQ
+38 ETPEGVVVDGMLQ
-51 PTQEYADR
+51 PTQEYADHL
-59 MVNALGT
+59 VNALGT
-66 NGIRTK
+66 NGIHTK
-72 KVIFTISS
+72 RVIFTISS

-94 ASKIEA
+94 ANKIEA
-100 LVKTNANEYFPVDL
+100 LVKTNANDYFPVDL

-127 TENGKLR
+127 TEEGKLR
-134 VMALAVPKALLDSY
+134 VMALAVPKALLNSY
-148 YQLAQMCSWEV
+148 YQLAQMCGWEV

-169 YQILRDEKSEKVTMV
+169 YQILRDEKTETVTMM

-207 VAYGVQDAID
+207 VAYGVQDAIE

-245 VLHPGDKV
+245 VLHQGDKL

-267 NVEVTEARQKITAS
+267 NVEVTAARQKITS
-281 LEPLIVG
+281 TLEPLIVG
-288 VSRVIDFY
+288 VNRVIDFY
-296 DSRNSENPIE
+296 DSRNSDTPIE
-306 KSYVT
+306 RTYVT

-335 SEMDDKIGMSKA
+335 SDMEDKIGMSKA

-369 IDKSTQKSKGL
+369 IDKSQQKAKGM

-406 AATSVTRYL
+406 AVTSLTRYF
-415 GNVAQ
+415 GTVAENVA
-420 NVYLQN
+420 LQA
-426 RVQELQPAQA
+426 RVEELQPAQT

-442 AAEAQYDKYT
+442 ATAAQYDKYQ
-452 YLYAYT
+452 YLYEYT
-458 QTPNENLV
+458 ENPNENLV

-475 LPDSFY
+475 LPSSFW
-481 TNSFSSDQTGISMS
+481 TNSFSSDMEGISMS

-505 RTILNIRNMQSIDD
+505 RTILNIRNMESIED
-519 VEISNITDSKDETG
+519 VQISGITDSKDEAGKST
-533 TSIVTFSI
+533 VTFSI
-541 TGSYK
+541 TGTYK
-546 VLGVILSIAMA
+546 A
-557 ATSVTRYLGNV
+557 
-568 AQNVYLQNRVQE
+568 
-580 LQPAQ
+580 
-585 AVYNDYLAAEAQ
+585 
-597 YDKYTYLYAYTQT
+597 
-610 PNENLV
+610 
-616 EFINE
+616 
-621 LEQILPDSF
+621 
-630 YTNSFSSDQTGISM
+630 
-644 SVTVEGKAAAA
+644 
-655 RTILNIRNMQ
+655 
-665 SIDDVEISNITD
+665 
-677 SKDETGT
+677 
-684 SIVTFSITGS
+684 
-694 YKELTD
+694 LTD
-700 ETEESGEAQAD
+700 ESAEQTD
-711 TQTAQ
+711 TLTVQ

>member
-15 SFTKICEMDYKVKK
+15 SFTKICEIDYKVKK

-38 ETPEGIVVDGMLQ
+38 ETPEGVVVDGMLQ
-51 PTQEYADR
+51 PTQEYADHL
-59 MVNALGT
+59 VNALGT

-72 KVIFTISS
+72 RVIFTISS

-94 ASKIEA
+94 ANKIEA
-100 LVKTNANEYFPVDL
+100 LVKTNANDYFPVDL

-127 TENGKLR
+127 TEEGKLR

-148 YQLAQMCSWEV
+148 YQLAQMCGWEV

-169 YQILRDEKSEKVTMV
+169 YQILRDEKSEKVTMM

-207 VAYGVQDAID
+207 VAYGVQDAIE

-245 VLHPGDKV
+245 VLHQGDKV

-267 NVEVTEARQKITAS
+267 NVEVTAARQKITAS

-296 DSRNSENPIE
+296 DSRNGDTPIE
-306 KSYVT
+306 RTYVT

-335 SEMDDKIGMSKA
+335 SDMDDKIGMSKA

-369 IDKSTQKSKGL
+369 IDKSQQKAKGM

-406 AATSVTRYL
+406 AVTSLTRYF
-415 GNVAQ
+415 GTVAENVA
-420 NVYLQN
+420 LQA
-426 RVQELQPAQA
+426 RVEELQPAQT

-442 AAEAQYDKYT
+442 ATAAQYDKYQ
-452 YLYAYT
+452 YLYEYT
-458 QTPNENLV
+458 ENPNENLV

-475 LPDSFY
+475 LPSSFW
-481 TNSFSSDQTGISMS
+481 TNSFSSDMEGISMS

-505 RTILNIRNMQSIDD
+505 RTILNIRNMESIED
-519 VEISNITDSKDETG
+519 VQISNITDAQNELGESA
-533 TSIVTFSI
+533 VTFSI
-541 TGSYK
+541 TGTYADIHADSEEAENT
-546 VLGVILSIAMA
+546 GDA
-557 ATSVTRYLGNV
+557 A
-568 AQNVYLQNRVQE
+568 
-580 LQPAQ
+580 
-585 AVYNDYLAAEAQ
+585 
-597 YDKYTYLYAYTQT
+597 
-610 PNENLV
+610 
-616 EFINE
+616 
-621 LEQILPDSF
+621 
-630 YTNSFSSDQTGISM
+630 
-644 SVTVEGKAAAA
+644 
-655 RTILNIRNMQ
+655 
-665 SIDDVEISNITD
+665 
-677 SKDETGT
+677 GT
-684 SIVTFSITGS
+684 
-694 YKELTD
+694 
-700 ETEESGEAQAD
+700 
-711 TQTAQ
+711 TAQ

>member
-1 MAMNNRVLSIEIGN
+1 MNNRVLSIEIGN
-15 SFTKICEMDYKVKK
+15 SFTKICEIDYKVKK

-38 ETPEGIVVDGMLQ
+38 ETPEGVVVDGMLQ

-59 MVNALGT
+59 MVSALGT

-72 KVIFTISS
+72 RVIFTISS

-100 LVKTNANEYFPVDL
+100 LVKTNANDYFPVDL

-127 TENGKLR
+127 TEDGKLR
-134 VMALAVPKALLDSY
+134 VMALAVPKALLNSY
-148 YQLAQMCSWEV
+148 YQLAQMCGWEV

-169 YQILRDEKSEKVTMV
+169 YQILRDEKSEKVTMM
-184 IKIDENS
+184 IKIDENN

-207 VAYGVQDAID
+207 VAYGVQDAIE

-245 VLHPGDKV
+245 VLNQGDKL

-267 NVEVTEARQKITAS
+267 NIEITEARQRITAS

-306 KSYVT
+306 KTYVT

-335 SEMDDKIGMSKA
+335 SDMDDKIGMSKA

-369 IDKSTQKSKGL
+369 IDKSQQKAKGM

-406 AATSVTRYL
+406 AVTSLTRYF
-415 GNVAQ
+415 GTVAENVA
-420 NVYLQN
+420 LQA
-426 RVQELQPAQA
+426 RVEELQPAQA
-436 VYNDYL
+436 VYNEYL
-442 AAEAQYDKYT
+442 SAAAQYDKYK
-452 YLYAYT
+452 YLYEYT
-458 QTPNENLV
+458 ENPNENLV

-481 TNSFSSDQTGISMS
+481 TDSFSSDQTGISMT
-495 VTVEGKAAAA
+495 VNVEGKAAAA
-505 RTILNIRNMQSIDD
+505 RTILNIRNMESIED
-519 VEISNITDSKDETG
+519 VQISNITDNQDEMGGSWVMFSMTG
-533 TSIVTFSI
+533 T
-541 TGSYK
+541 YRE
-546 VLGVILSIAMA
+546 LS
-557 ATSVTRYLGNV
+557 
-568 AQNVYLQNRVQE
+568 
-580 LQPAQ
+580 
-585 AVYNDYLAAEAQ
+585 
-597 YDKYTYLYAYTQT
+597 
-610 PNENLV
+610 
-616 EFINE
+616 
-621 LEQILPDSF
+621 
-630 YTNSFSSDQTGISM
+630 
-644 SVTVEGKAAAA
+644 
-655 RTILNIRNMQ
+655 
-665 SIDDVEISNITD
+665 
-677 SKDETGT
+677 
-684 SIVTFSITGS
+684 
-694 YKELTD
+694 D
-700 ETEESGEAQAD
+700 ETEETGETVES
-711 TQTAQ
+711 TQSVQ

>member
-15 SFTKICEMDYKVKK
+15 SFTKICEIDYKVKK

-38 ETPEGIVVDGMLQ
+38 ETPEGVVVDGMLQ
-51 PTQEYADR
+51 PTQEYADHL
-59 MVNALGT
+59 VNALGT

-72 KVIFTISS
+72 RVIFTISS

-94 ASKIEA
+94 ANKIEA
-100 LVKTNANEYFPVDL
+100 LVKTNANDYFPVDL

-127 TENGKLR
+127 TEEGKLR

-148 YQLAQMCSWEV
+148 YQLAQMCGWEV

-169 YQILRDEKSEKVTMV
+169 YQILRDEKSEKVTMM

-207 VAYGVQDAID
+207 VAYGVQDAIE

-245 VLHPGDKV
+245 VLHQGDKV

-267 NVEVTEARQKITAS
+267 NVEVTAARQKITAS

-296 DSRNSENPIE
+296 DSRNGDTPIE
-306 KSYVT
+306 RTYVT

-335 SEMDDKIGMSKA
+335 SDMDDKIGMSKA

-369 IDKSTQKSKGL
+369 IDKSTQKAKGL

-387 YTFVSVAVLVLGVI
+387 YTFVSVAILVLGVI

-406 AATSVTRYL
+406 AVTSLTRYF
-415 GNVAQ
+415 GTVAENVA
-420 NVYLQN
+420 LQA
-426 RVQELQPAQA
+426 RVEELQPAQT
-436 VYNDYL
+436 VYNEYL
-442 AAEAQYDKYT
+442 SAAAQYDKYK
-452 YLYAYT
+452 YLYEYT
-458 QTPNENLV
+458 ENPNENLV

-481 TNSFSSDQTGISMS
+481 TDSFSSDQTGISMT
-495 VTVEGKAAAA
+495 VNVEGKAAAA
-505 RTILNIRNMQSIDD
+505 RTILNIRNMESIED
-519 VEISNITDSKDETG
+519 VQISNITDNQDEMGGSWVMFSMTG
-533 TSIVTFSI
+533 T
-541 TGSYK
+541 YRE
-546 VLGVILSIAMA
+546 LS
-557 ATSVTRYLGNV
+557 
-568 AQNVYLQNRVQE
+568 
-580 LQPAQ
+580 
-585 AVYNDYLAAEAQ
+585 
-597 YDKYTYLYAYTQT
+597 
-610 PNENLV
+610 
-616 EFINE
+616 
-621 LEQILPDSF
+621 
-630 YTNSFSSDQTGISM
+630 
-644 SVTVEGKAAAA
+644 
-655 RTILNIRNMQ
+655 
-665 SIDDVEISNITD
+665 
-677 SKDETGT
+677 
-684 SIVTFSITGS
+684 
-694 YKELTD
+694 D
-700 ETEESGEAQAD
+700 ETEETGETVES
-711 TQTAQ
+711 TQSVQ

>member
-15 SFTKICEMDYKVKK
+15 SFTKICEIDYKVKK

-38 ETPEGIVVDGMLQ
+38 ETPEGVVVDGMLQ
-51 PTQEYADR
+51 PTQEYADHL
-59 MVNALGT
+59 VNALGT
-66 NGIRTK
+66 NGIHTRR
-72 KVIFTISS
+72 VIFTISS

-94 ASKIEA
+94 ANKIEA
-100 LVKTNANEYFPVDL
+100 LVKTNANDYFPVDL

-127 TENGKLR
+127 TEEGKLR

-148 YQLAQMCSWEV
+148 YQLAQMCGWEV

-169 YQILRDEKSEKVTMV
+169 YQILRDEKSEKVTMM

-207 VAYGVQDAID
+207 VAYGVQDAIE

-245 VLHPGDKV
+245 VLHQGDKL

-267 NVEVTEARQKITAS
+267 NAEVTAARQKITSS

-296 DSRNSENPIE
+296 DSRNSNTPIE
-306 KSYVT
+306 RTYVT

-335 SEMDDKIGMSKA
+335 SDMDDKIGMSKA

-369 IDKSTQKSKGL
+369 IDKSTQKAKGL

-406 AATSVTRYL
+406 AVTSMTRYF
-415 GNVAQ
+415 GTVAENVA
-420 NVYLQN
+420 LQA
-426 RVQELQPAQA
+426 RVEELQPAQT
-436 VYNDYL
+436 VYNEYL
-442 AAEAQYDKYT
+442 SAAAQYDKYK
-452 YLYAYT
+452 YLYEYT
-458 QTPNENLV
+458 ENPNENLV

-481 TNSFSSDQTGISMS
+481 TDSFSSDQTGISMT
-495 VTVEGKAAAA
+495 VNVEGKAAAA
-505 RTILNIRNMQSIDD
+505 RTILNIRNMESIED
-519 VEISNITDSKDETG
+519 VQISNITDNQDEMGGSWVMFSMTG
-533 TSIVTFSI
+533 T
-541 TGSYK
+541 YRE
-546 VLGVILSIAMA
+546 LS
-557 ATSVTRYLGNV
+557 
-568 AQNVYLQNRVQE
+568 
-580 LQPAQ
+580 
-585 AVYNDYLAAEAQ
+585 
-597 YDKYTYLYAYTQT
+597 
-610 PNENLV
+610 
-616 EFINE
+616 
-621 LEQILPDSF
+621 
-630 YTNSFSSDQTGISM
+630 
-644 SVTVEGKAAAA
+644 
-655 RTILNIRNMQ
+655 
-665 SIDDVEISNITD
+665 
-677 SKDETGT
+677 
-684 SIVTFSITGS
+684 
-694 YKELTD
+694 D
-700 ETEESGEAQAD
+700 ETEETGETVES
-711 TQTAQ
+711 TQSVQ

>member
-15 SFTKICEMDYKVKK
+15 SFTKICEIDYKVKK

-38 ETPEGIVVDGMLQ
+38 ETPEGVVVDGMLQ
-51 PTQEYADR
+51 PTQEYADHL
-59 MVNALGT
+59 VNALGT

-100 LVKTNANEYFPVDL
+100 LVKTNANDYFPVDL

-127 TENGKLR
+127 TEDGKLR
-134 VMALAVPKALLDSY
+134 VMALAVPKALLNSY
-148 YQLAQMCSWEV
+148 YQLAQMCGWEV

-169 YQILRDEKSEKVTMV
+169 YQILRDEKSEKVTMM
-184 IKIDENS
+184 IKIDENN

-207 VAYGVQDAID
+207 VAYGVQDAIE

-245 VLHPGDKV
+245 VLHQGDKL

-267 NVEVTEARQKITAS
+267 NVEVTAARQKITSS

-296 DSRNSENPIE
+296 DSRNGDTPIE
-306 KSYVT
+306 RTYVT

-335 SEMDDKIGMSKA
+335 SDMDDKIGMSKA

-369 IDKSTQKSKGL
+369 IDKSQQKAKGM

-406 AATSVTRYL
+406 AVTSLTRYF
-415 GNVAQ
+415 GTVAENVA
-420 NVYLQN
+420 LQA
-426 RVQELQPAQA
+426 RVEELQPAQA
-436 VYNDYL
+436 VYNEYL
-442 AAEAQYDKYT
+442 SAAAQYDKYK
-452 YLYAYT
+452 YLYEYT
-458 QTPNENLV
+458 ENPNENLV

-481 TNSFSSDQTGISMS
+481 TDSFSSDQTGISMT
-495 VTVEGKAAAA
+495 VNVEGKAAAA
-505 RTILNIRNMQSIDD
+505 RTILNIRNMESIED
-519 VEISNITDSKDETG
+519 VQISNITDNQDEMGGSWVMFSMTG
-533 TSIVTFSI
+533 T
-541 TGSYK
+541 YRE
-546 VLGVILSIAMA
+546 LS
-557 ATSVTRYLGNV
+557 
-568 AQNVYLQNRVQE
+568 
-580 LQPAQ
+580 
-585 AVYNDYLAAEAQ
+585 
-597 YDKYTYLYAYTQT
+597 
-610 PNENLV
+610 
-616 EFINE
+616 
-621 LEQILPDSF
+621 
-630 YTNSFSSDQTGISM
+630 
-644 SVTVEGKAAAA
+644 
-655 RTILNIRNMQ
+655 
-665 SIDDVEISNITD
+665 
-677 SKDETGT
+677 
-684 SIVTFSITGS
+684 
-694 YKELTD
+694 D
-700 ETEESGEAQAD
+700 ETEETGENVES
-711 TQTAQ
+711 TQSVQ

>member
-1 MAMNNRVLSIEIGN
+1 MNNRVLSIEIGN
-15 SFTKICEMDYKVKK
+15 SFTKICEIDYKVKK

-38 ETPEGIVVDGMLQ
+38 ETPEGVVVDGMLQ
-51 PTQEYADR
+51 PTQEYADHL
-59 MVNALGT
+59 VNALGT

-72 KVIFTISS
+72 RVIFTISS

-94 ASKIEA
+94 ANKIEA
-100 LVKTNANEYFPVDL
+100 LVKTNANDYFPVDL

-127 TENGKLR
+127 TEEGKLR
-134 VMALAVPKALLDSY
+134 VMALAVPKALLNSY
-148 YQLAQMCSWEV
+148 YQLAQMCGWEV

-169 YQILRDEKSEKVTMV
+169 YQILRDEKSEKVTMM
-184 IKIDENS
+184 IKIDENN

-207 VAYGVQDAID
+207 VAYGVQDAIE

-245 VLHPGDKV
+245 VLHQGDKL

-267 NVEVTEARQKITAS
+267 NVEVTAARQKITSS

-296 DSRNSENPIE
+296 DSRNSNTPIE
-306 KSYVT
+306 RTYVT

-335 SEMDDKIGMSKA
+335 SDMDDKIGMSKA

-369 IDKSTQKSKGL
+369 IDKSQQKGKGM

-387 YTFVSVAVLVLGVI
+387 YTFVSVAILVLGVI

-406 AATSVTRYL
+406 AVTSLTRYF
-415 GNVAQ
+415 GTVAENVA
-420 NVYLQN
+420 LQA
-426 RVQELQPAQA
+426 RVEELQPAQT
-436 VYNDYL
+436 VYNEYL
-442 AAEAQYDKYT
+442 SAAAQYDKYK
-452 YLYAYT
+452 YLYEYT
-458 QTPNENLV
+458 ENPNENLV

-475 LPDSFY
+475 LPSSFW
-481 TNSFSSDQTGISMS
+481 TNSFSSDMEGISMS

-505 RTILNIRNMQSIDD
+505 RTILNIRNMESIED
-519 VEISNITDSKDETG
+519 VQISNITDTQNELGESA
-533 TSIVTFSI
+533 VTFSI
-541 TGSYK
+541 TG
-546 VLGVILSIAMA
+546 
-557 ATSVTRYLGNV
+557 
-568 AQNVYLQNRVQE
+568 
-580 LQPAQ
+580 
-585 AVYNDYLAAEAQ
+585 
-597 YDKYTYLYAYTQT
+597 TYADIHADTEET
-610 PNENLV
+610 E
-616 EFINE
+616 
-621 LEQILPDSF
+621 S
-630 YTNSFSSDQTGISM
+630 TGD
-644 SVTVEGKAAAA
+644 T
-655 RTILNIRNMQ
+655 
-665 SIDDVEISNITD
+665 
-677 SKDETGT
+677 TGT
-684 SIVTFSITGS
+684 
-694 YKELTD
+694 
-700 ETEESGEAQAD
+700 
-711 TQTAQ
+711 TAQ

>member
-15 SFTKICEMDYKVKK
+15 SFTKICEIDYKVKK
-29 PKVYKVLTV
+29 PKVYKVLTI
-38 ETPEGIVVDGMLQ
+38 ETPEGTVVDGMLQ
-51 PTQEYADR
+51 PTQEYADHL
-59 MVNALGT
+59 VNALGA

-94 ASKIEA
+94 ANKIEA
-100 LVKTNANEYFPVDL
+100 LVKTNASDYFPVDL
-114 TQYEIGHYLAGGL
+114 TQYEIGHYMAGGL

-148 YQLAQMCSWEV
+148 YQLAQVCGWEV

-191 TIVTVLSA
+191 TIVTVLTA

-207 VAYGVQDAID
+207 VAYGVQDAIE
-217 TMIASGAYAVN
+217 TMISSGAYAVT
-228 DPMSAVE
+228 DPISAVE

-245 VLHPGDKV
+245 VLHQGDKL

-267 NVEVTEARQKITAS
+267 NIEVTAARQKITGS

-296 DSRNSENPIE
+296 DSRNGDTPIDRT
-306 KSYVT
+306 YVT

-335 SEMDDKIGMSKA
+335 SEVEKIGMSKA

-369 IDKSTQKSKGL
+369 IDKSQQKSKGL

-387 YTFVSVAVLVLGVI
+387 YTFVSVAVLILGII
-401 LSIAM
+401 LSGAM
-406 AATSVTRYL
+406 AVTSVSRYL
-415 GNVAQ
+415 GNVAE
-420 NVYLQN
+420 NVALQAK
-426 RVQELQPAQA
+426 VQELQPAQA
-436 VYNDYL
+436 VYNEYL
-442 AAEAQYDKYT
+442 AAAAQYDKYQ
-452 YLYAYT
+452 YLYDYT
-458 QTPNENLV
+458 ETPNENLV

-481 TNSFSSDQTGISMS
+481 TNSFSSDDTGISMS
-495 VTVEGKAAAA
+495 VTVVGKPAAAE
-505 RTILNIRNMQSIDD
+505 TIKNIRNMKSIEE
-519 VEISNITDSKDETG
+519 VSVSGITDSTDEAG
-533 TSIVTFSI
+533 NSMVTFSI
-541 TGSYK
+541 S
-546 VLGVILSIAMA
+546 
-557 ATSVTRYLGNV
+557 
-568 AQNVYLQNRVQE
+568 
-580 LQPAQ
+580 
-585 AVYNDYLAAEAQ
+585 
-597 YDKYTYLYAYTQT
+597 
-610 PNENLV
+610 
-616 EFINE
+616 
-621 LEQILPDSF
+621 
-630 YTNSFSSDQTGISM
+630 
-644 SVTVEGKAAAA
+644 
-655 RTILNIRNMQ
+655 
-665 SIDDVEISNITD
+665 
-677 SKDETGT
+677 GT
-684 SIVTFSITGS
+684 

-700 ETEESGEAQAD
+700 ETEESGEAQSS

>member
-1 MAMNNRVLSIEIGN
+1 MAMNNRVLSIEISN
-15 SFTKICEMDYKVKK
+15 SFTKICEIDYKVKK

-38 ETPEGIVVDGMLQ
+38 ETPEGVVVDGMLQ
-51 PTQEYADR
+51 PTQEYADHL
-59 MVNALGT
+59 VNALGT
-66 NGIRTK
+66 NGIHTK
-72 KVIFTISS
+72 RVIFTISS

-94 ASKIEA
+94 ANKIEA
-100 LVKTNANEYFPVDL
+100 LVKTNANDYFPVDL

-127 TENGKLR
+127 TEEGKLR

-148 YQLAQMCSWEV
+148 YQLAQMCGWEV

-169 YQILRDEKSEKVTMV
+169 YQILRDEKSEKVTMM
-184 IKIDENS
+184 IKIDENN

-207 VAYGVQDAID
+207 VAYGVQDAIE

-245 VLHPGDKV
+245 VLHQGDKL

-267 NVEVTEARQKITAS
+267 NVEVTAARQKITAT

-296 DSRNSENPIE
+296 DSRNGDTPIE
-306 KSYVT
+306 RTYVT

-335 SEMDDKIGMSKA
+335 SDMDDKIGMSKA

-369 IDKSTQKSKGL
+369 IDKSQQKAKGM

-406 AATSVTRYL
+406 AVTSLTRYF
-415 GNVAQ
+415 GTVAENVA
-420 NVYLQN
+420 LQA
-426 RVQELQPAQA
+426 RVEELQPTQT
-436 VYNDYL
+436 VYNEYL
-442 AAEAQYDKYT
+442 SAAAQYDKYK
-452 YLYAYT
+452 YLYEYT
-458 QTPNENLV
+458 ENPNENLV

-481 TNSFSSDQTGISMS
+481 TDSFSSDQTGISMT
-495 VTVEGKAAAA
+495 VNVEGKAAAA
-505 RTILNIRNMQSIDD
+505 RTILNIRNMESIED
-519 VEISNITDSKDETG
+519 VQISNITDNQDEMGGSWVMFSMTG
-533 TSIVTFSI
+533 T
-541 TGSYK
+541 YRE
-546 VLGVILSIAMA
+546 LS
-557 ATSVTRYLGNV
+557 
-568 AQNVYLQNRVQE
+568 
-580 LQPAQ
+580 
-585 AVYNDYLAAEAQ
+585 
-597 YDKYTYLYAYTQT
+597 
-610 PNENLV
+610 
-616 EFINE
+616 
-621 LEQILPDSF
+621 
-630 YTNSFSSDQTGISM
+630 
-644 SVTVEGKAAAA
+644 
-655 RTILNIRNMQ
+655 
-665 SIDDVEISNITD
+665 
-677 SKDETGT
+677 
-684 SIVTFSITGS
+684 
-694 YKELTD
+694 D
-700 ETEESGEAQAD
+700 ETEETGETVES
-711 TQTAQ
+711 TQSVQ

>member
-1 MAMNNRVLSIEIGN
+1 MNNRVLSIEIGN
-15 SFTKICEMDYKVKK
+15 SFTKICEIDYKVKK

-38 ETPEGIVVDGMLQ
+38 ETPEGVVVDGMLQ
-51 PTQEYADR
+51 PTQEYADHL
-59 MVNALGT
+59 VNALGT

-72 KVIFTISS
+72 RVIFTISS

-94 ASKIEA
+94 ANKIEA
-100 LVKTNANEYFPVDL
+100 LVKTNANDYFPVDL

-127 TENGKLR
+127 TEEGKLR
-134 VMALAVPKALLDSY
+134 VMALAVPKALLNSY
-148 YQLAQMCSWEV
+148 YQLAQMCGWEV

-169 YQILRDEKSEKVTMV
+169 YQILRDEKSEKVTMM
-184 IKIDENS
+184 IKIDENN

-207 VAYGVQDAID
+207 VAYGVQDAIE

-245 VLHPGDKV
+245 VLHQGDKL

-267 NVEVTEARQKITAS
+267 NVEVTAARQKITAS

-296 DSRNSENPIE
+296 DSRNSDTPIE
-306 KSYVT
+306 RTYVT

-369 IDKSTQKSKGL
+369 IDKSTQKAKGL

-406 AATSVTRYL
+406 AVTSLTRYF
-415 GNVAQ
+415 GTVAENVA
-420 NVYLQN
+420 LQA
-426 RVQELQPAQA
+426 RVEELQPAQT
-436 VYNDYL
+436 VYNEYL
-442 AAEAQYDKYT
+442 STAAQYDKYK
-452 YLYAYT
+452 YLYEYT
-458 QTPNENLV
+458 ENPNENLV

-481 TNSFSSDQTGISMS
+481 TDSFSSDQTGISMT
-495 VTVEGKAAAA
+495 VNVEGKAAAA
-505 RTILNIRNMQSIDD
+505 RTILNIRNMESIED
-519 VEISNITDSKDETG
+519 VQISNITDNQDEMGGSWVMFSMTG
-533 TSIVTFSI
+533 T
-541 TGSYK
+541 YRE
-546 VLGVILSIAMA
+546 LS
-557 ATSVTRYLGNV
+557 
-568 AQNVYLQNRVQE
+568 
-580 LQPAQ
+580 
-585 AVYNDYLAAEAQ
+585 
-597 YDKYTYLYAYTQT
+597 
-610 PNENLV
+610 
-616 EFINE
+616 
-621 LEQILPDSF
+621 
-630 YTNSFSSDQTGISM
+630 
-644 SVTVEGKAAAA
+644 
-655 RTILNIRNMQ
+655 
-665 SIDDVEISNITD
+665 
-677 SKDETGT
+677 
-684 SIVTFSITGS
+684 
-694 YKELTD
+694 D
-700 ETEESGEAQAD
+700 ETEETGETVES
-711 TQTAQ
+711 TQSVQ

>member
-38 ETPEGIVVDGMLQ
+38 ETAEGIVVDGMLQ
-51 PTQEYADR
+51 PTQDYADHL
-59 MVNALGT
+59 VNALGT

-72 KVIFTISS
+72 KVLFTISS

-94 ASKIEA
+94 ANKIEA
-100 LVKTNANEYFPVDL
+100 LVKTNASDYFPVDL

-127 TENGKLR
+127 AENGKLR
-134 VMALAVPKALLDSY
+134 VMALAVPKALLNSY
-148 YQLAQMCSWEV
+148 YQLAQMCGWEV

-228 DPMSAVE
+228 NPMSAVE

-267 NVEVTEARQKITAS
+267 NVEVTAARQKITAS

-436 VYNDYL
+436 VYNEYL
-442 AAEAQYDKYT
+442 TAAAQYDKYK
-452 YLYAYT
+452 YLYEYT
-458 QTPNENLV
+458 ENPNENLV
-466 EFINELEQI
+466 DFINELEQI
-475 LPDSFY
+475 LPSSFY
-481 TNSFSSDQTGISMS
+481 TNSFSSDLDGISMS

-505 RTILNIRNMQSIDD
+505 RTILNIRNMKSIDD

-533 TSIVTFSI
+533 KSAVTFSI

-546 VLGVILSIAMA
+546 
-557 ATSVTRYLGNV
+557 
-568 AQNVYLQNRVQE
+568 
-580 LQPAQ
+580 
-585 AVYNDYLAAEAQ
+585 D
-597 YDKYTYLYAYTQT
+597 
-610 PNENLV
+610 
-616 EFINE
+616 
-621 LEQILPDSF
+621 
-630 YTNSFSSDQTGISM
+630 
-644 SVTVEGKAAAA
+644 
-655 RTILNIRNMQ
+655 
-665 SIDDVEISNITD
+665 
-677 SKDETGT
+677 
-684 SIVTFSITGS
+684 
-694 YKELTD
+694 LTD

>member
-15 SFTKICEMDYKVKK
+15 SFTKICEIDYKVKK

-38 ETPEGIVVDGMLQ
+38 ETPEGVVVDGMLQ
-51 PTQEYADR
+51 PTQEYADHL
-59 MVNALGT
+59 VNALGT
-66 NGIRTK
+66 NGIHTRR
-72 KVIFTISS
+72 VIFTISS

-94 ASKIEA
+94 ANKIEA
-100 LVKTNANEYFPVDL
+100 LVKTNANDYFPVDL

-127 TENGKLR
+127 TEEGKLR

-148 YQLAQMCSWEV
+148 YQLAQMCGWEV

-169 YQILRDEKSEKVTMV
+169 YQILRDEKSEKVTMM

-191 TIVTVLSA
+191 TIVSVLSA
-199 GKVLLQRT
+199 GKVLLQST
-207 VAYGVQDAID
+207 VALGVLDGFLS
-217 TMIASGAYAVN
+217 MFASGAYAVN

-245 VLHPGDKV
+245 VLHQGDKL

-267 NVEVTEARQKITAS
+267 NVEVTAARQKITSS

-296 DSRNSENPIE
+296 DSRNSNTPIE
-306 KSYVT
+306 RTYVT

-335 SEMDDKIGMSKA
+335 SDMDDKIGMSKA

-369 IDKSTQKSKGL
+369 IDKSQQKGKGM

-406 AATSVTRYL
+406 AVTSLTRYF
-415 GNVAQ
+415 GTVAENVA
-420 NVYLQN
+420 LQA
-426 RVQELQPAQA
+426 RVEELQPAQT
-436 VYNDYL
+436 VYNEYL
-442 AAEAQYDKYT
+442 SAAAQYDKYK
-452 YLYAYT
+452 YLYEYT
-458 QTPNENLV
+458 ENPNENLV

-481 TNSFSSDQTGISMS
+481 TDSFSSDQTGISMT
-495 VTVEGKAAAA
+495 VNVEGKAAAA
-505 RTILNIRNMQSIDD
+505 RTILNIRNMESIED
-519 VEISNITDSKDETG
+519 VQISNITDNQDEMGGSWVMFSMTG
-533 TSIVTFSI
+533 T
-541 TGSYK
+541 YRE
-546 VLGVILSIAMA
+546 LS
-557 ATSVTRYLGNV
+557 
-568 AQNVYLQNRVQE
+568 
-580 LQPAQ
+580 
-585 AVYNDYLAAEAQ
+585 
-597 YDKYTYLYAYTQT
+597 
-610 PNENLV
+610 
-616 EFINE
+616 
-621 LEQILPDSF
+621 
-630 YTNSFSSDQTGISM
+630 
-644 SVTVEGKAAAA
+644 
-655 RTILNIRNMQ
+655 
-665 SIDDVEISNITD
+665 
-677 SKDETGT
+677 
-684 SIVTFSITGS
+684 
-694 YKELTD
+694 D
-700 ETEESGEAQAD
+700 ETEETGETVES
-711 TQTAQ
+711 TQSVQ

>member
-1 MAMNNRVLSIEIGN
+1 MNNRVLSIEIGN
-15 SFTKICEMDYKVKK
+15 SFTKICEIDYKVKK

-38 ETPEGIVVDGMLQ
+38 ETPEGVVVDGMLQ
-51 PTQEYADR
+51 PTQEYADHL
-59 MVNALGT
+59 VNALGT

-100 LVKTNANEYFPVDL
+100 LVKTNANDYFPVDL

-127 TENGKLR
+127 TEEGKLR

-148 YQLAQMCSWEV
+148 YQLAQMCGWEV

-169 YQILRDEKSEKVTMV
+169 YQILRDEKSEKVTMM
-184 IKIDENS
+184 IKIDENN

-207 VAYGVQDAID
+207 VAYGVQDAIE

-245 VLHPGDKV
+245 VLHPGDKL

-267 NVEVTEARQKITAS
+267 NVEVTAARQKITS
-281 LEPLIVG
+281 TLEPLIVG
-288 VSRVIDFY
+288 VNRVIDFY
-296 DSRNSENPIE
+296 DSRNGDTPIE
-306 KSYVT
+306 RTYVT

-335 SEMDDKIGMSKA
+335 SDMEDKIGMSKA

-369 IDKSTQKSKGL
+369 IDKNQQKAKGM

-406 AATSVTRYL
+406 AVTSLTRYF
-415 GNVAQ
+415 GTVAENVA
-420 NVYLQN
+420 LQA
-426 RVQELQPAQA
+426 RVEELQPAQA
-436 VYNDYL
+436 VYNEYL
-442 AAEAQYDKYT
+442 SAAAQYDKYK
-452 YLYAYT
+452 YLYEYT
-458 QTPNENLV
+458 ENPNENLV

-481 TNSFSSDQTGISMS
+481 TDSFSSDQTGISMT
-495 VTVEGKAAAA
+495 VNVEGKAAAA
-505 RTILNIRNMQSIDD
+505 RTILNIRNMESIED
-519 VEISNITDSKDETG
+519 VQISNITDNQDEMGGSWVMFSMTG
-533 TSIVTFSI
+533 T
-541 TGSYK
+541 YRE
-546 VLGVILSIAMA
+546 LS
-557 ATSVTRYLGNV
+557 
-568 AQNVYLQNRVQE
+568 
-580 LQPAQ
+580 
-585 AVYNDYLAAEAQ
+585 
-597 YDKYTYLYAYTQT
+597 
-610 PNENLV
+610 
-616 EFINE
+616 
-621 LEQILPDSF
+621 
-630 YTNSFSSDQTGISM
+630 
-644 SVTVEGKAAAA
+644 
-655 RTILNIRNMQ
+655 
-665 SIDDVEISNITD
+665 
-677 SKDETGT
+677 
-684 SIVTFSITGS
+684 
-694 YKELTD
+694 D
-700 ETEESGEAQAD
+700 ETEETGETVES
-711 TQTAQ
+711 TQSVQ

>member
-1 MAMNNRVLSIEIGN
+1 MNNRVLSIEIGN

-51 PTQEYADR
+51 PTQEYADHL
-59 MVNALGT
+59 VNALGT

-72 KVIFTISS
+72 KVLFTISS

-94 ASKIEA
+94 ANKIEA
-100 LVKTNANEYFPVDL
+100 LVKTNASDYFPVDL

-127 TENGKLR
+127 AENGKLR
-134 VMALAVPKALLDSY
+134 VMALAVPKALLNSY
-148 YQLAQMCSWEV
+148 YQLAQMCGWEI

-228 DPMSAVE
+228 NPMSAVE

-267 NVEVTEARQKITAS
+267 NVEVTAARQKITAS

-369 IDKSTQKSKGL
+369 IDKSQQKAKGM

-406 AATSVTRYL
+406 AVTSLTRYF
-415 GNVAQ
+415 GTVAENVA
-420 NVYLQN
+420 LQA
-426 RVQELQPAQA
+426 RVEELQPAQA

-442 AAEAQYDKYT
+442 ATAAQYDKYQ
-452 YLYAYT
+452 YLYEYT
-458 QTPNENLV
+458 ENPNENLV

-475 LPDSFY
+475 LPSSFW
-481 TNSFSSDQTGISMS
+481 TNSFSSDMEGISMS

-505 RTILNIRNMQSIDD
+505 RTILNIRNMESIED
-519 VEISNITDSKDETG
+519 VQISNITDAQNELGESA
-533 TSIVTFSI
+533 VTFSI
-541 TGSYK
+541 TGTYADIHADSEEAENT
-546 VLGVILSIAMA
+546 GDA
-557 ATSVTRYLGNV
+557 A
-568 AQNVYLQNRVQE
+568 
-580 LQPAQ
+580 
-585 AVYNDYLAAEAQ
+585 
-597 YDKYTYLYAYTQT
+597 
-610 PNENLV
+610 
-616 EFINE
+616 
-621 LEQILPDSF
+621 
-630 YTNSFSSDQTGISM
+630 
-644 SVTVEGKAAAA
+644 
-655 RTILNIRNMQ
+655 
-665 SIDDVEISNITD
+665 
-677 SKDETGT
+677 GT
-684 SIVTFSITGS
+684 
-694 YKELTD
+694 
-700 ETEESGEAQAD
+700 
-711 TQTAQ
+711 TAQ

>member
-15 SFTKICEMDYKVKK
+15 SFTKICEIDYKVKK

-38 ETPEGIVVDGMLQ
+38 ETPEGVVVDGMLQ
-51 PTQEYADR
+51 PTQEYADHL
-59 MVNALGT
+59 VNALGT
-66 NGIRTK
+66 NGIRTR

-94 ASKIEA
+94 ANKIEA
-100 LVKTNANEYFPVDL
+100 LVKTNANDYFPVDL

-127 TENGKLR
+127 TEDGKLR
-134 VMALAVPKALLDSY
+134 VMALAVPKALLNSY
-148 YQLAQMCSWEV
+148 YQLAQMCGWEV

-169 YQILRDEKSEKVTMV
+169 YQILRDEKTETVTMM
-184 IKIDENS
+184 IKIDENN

-207 VAYGVQDAID
+207 VAYGVQDAIE
-217 TMIASGAYAVN
+217 TMITSGVYAVN

-245 VLHPGDKV
+245 VLHQGDKL

-267 NVEVTEARQKITAS
+267 NVEVTAARQKITAS

-296 DSRNSENPIE
+296 DSRNGDNPIQ
-306 KSYVT
+306 KTFVT

-335 SEMDDKIGMSKA
+335 SDMEDKIGMSKA

-369 IDKSTQKSKGL
+369 IDKSQQKAKGM

-406 AATSVTRYL
+406 AVTSLTRYF
-415 GNVAQ
+415 GTVAENVA
-420 NVYLQN
+420 LQA
-426 RVQELQPAQA
+426 RVEELQPAQA

-442 AAEAQYDKYT
+442 ATSAQYDKYQ
-452 YLYAYT
+452 YLYEYT
-458 QTPNENLV
+458 ENPNENLV

-475 LPDSFY
+475 LPSSFW
-481 TNSFSSDQTGISMS
+481 TNSFSSDMEGISMS

-505 RTILNIRNMQSIDD
+505 RTILNIRNMESIED
-519 VEISNITDSKDETG
+519 VQISNITDSKDEAGKST
-533 TSIVTFSI
+533 VTFSI
-541 TGSYK
+541 TGTYK
-546 VLGVILSIAMA
+546 A
-557 ATSVTRYLGNV
+557 
-568 AQNVYLQNRVQE
+568 
-580 LQPAQ
+580 
-585 AVYNDYLAAEAQ
+585 
-597 YDKYTYLYAYTQT
+597 
-610 PNENLV
+610 
-616 EFINE
+616 
-621 LEQILPDSF
+621 
-630 YTNSFSSDQTGISM
+630 
-644 SVTVEGKAAAA
+644 
-655 RTILNIRNMQ
+655 
-665 SIDDVEISNITD
+665 
-677 SKDETGT
+677 
-684 SIVTFSITGS
+684 
-694 YKELTD
+694 LTD
-700 ETEESGEAQAD
+700 ESAEQTD
-711 TQTAQ
+711 TLTVQ

>member
-1 MAMNNRVLSIEIGN
+1 MNNRVLSIEIGN
-15 SFTKICEMDYKVKK
+15 SFTKICEIDYKVKK

-38 ETPEGIVVDGMLQ
+38 ETPEGVVVDGMLQ
-51 PTQEYADR
+51 PTQEYADHL
-59 MVNALGT
+59 VNALGT

-100 LVKTNANEYFPVDL
+100 LVKTNANDYFPVDL

-127 TENGKLR
+127 TEEGKLR
-134 VMALAVPKALLDSY
+134 VMALAVPKALLNSY
-148 YQLAQMCSWEV
+148 YQLAQMCGWEV

-169 YQILRDEKSEKVTMV
+169 YQILRDEKTETVTMM

-207 VAYGVQDAID
+207 VAYGVQDAIE
-217 TMIASGAYAVN
+217 TMIASGAYAVS

-245 VLHPGDKV
+245 VLHPGDKL

-267 NVEVTEARQKITAS
+267 NAEVTAARQKITSS

-296 DSRNSENPIE
+296 DSRNSNTPIE
-306 KSYVT
+306 RTYVT

-335 SEMDDKIGMSKA
+335 SDMDDKIGMSKA

-369 IDKSTQKSKGL
+369 IDKSQQKGKGM

-406 AATSVTRYL
+406 AVTSLTRYF
-415 GNVAQ
+415 GTVAENVA
-420 NVYLQN
+420 LQA
-426 RVQELQPAQA
+426 RVEELQPAQT
-436 VYNDYL
+436 VYNEYL
-442 AAEAQYDKYT
+442 SAAAQYDKYK
-452 YLYAYT
+452 YLYEYT
-458 QTPNENLV
+458 ENPNENLV

-475 LPDSFY
+475 LPSSFW

-505 RTILNIRNMQSIDD
+505 RTILNIRNMKSIQD
-519 VEISNITDSKDETG
+519 VQISNITDTQNELGESA
-533 TSIVTFSI
+533 VTFSI
-541 TGSYK
+541 TG
-546 VLGVILSIAMA
+546 
-557 ATSVTRYLGNV
+557 
-568 AQNVYLQNRVQE
+568 
-580 LQPAQ
+580 
-585 AVYNDYLAAEAQ
+585 
-597 YDKYTYLYAYTQT
+597 TYADIHADTEET
-610 PNENLV
+610 E
-616 EFINE
+616 
-621 LEQILPDSF
+621 S
-630 YTNSFSSDQTGISM
+630 TGD
-644 SVTVEGKAAAA
+644 T
-655 RTILNIRNMQ
+655 
-665 SIDDVEISNITD
+665 
-677 SKDETGT
+677 TGT
-684 SIVTFSITGS
+684 
-694 YKELTD
+694 
-700 ETEESGEAQAD
+700 
-711 TQTAQ
+711 TAQ

>member
-1 MAMNNRVLSIEIGN
+1 MNNRVLSIEIGN
-15 SFTKICEMDYKVKK
+15 SFTKICEIDYKVKK

-38 ETPEGIVVDGMLQ
+38 ETPEGVVVDGMLQ
-51 PTQEYADR
+51 PTQEYADHL
-59 MVNALGT
+59 VNALGT

-94 ASKIEA
+94 ANKIEA
-100 LVKTNANEYFPVDL
+100 LVKTNANDYFPVDL

-127 TENGKLR
+127 TEEGKLR

-148 YQLAQMCSWEV
+148 YQLAQMCGWEV

-169 YQILRDEKSEKVTMV
+169 YQILRDEKSEKVTMM

-207 VAYGVQDAID
+207 VAYGVQDAIE
-217 TMIASGAYAVN
+217 TMIASGVYAVN

-245 VLHPGDKV
+245 VLHQGDKL

-267 NVEVTEARQKITAS
+267 NVEVTAARQKITAS

-296 DSRNSENPIE
+296 DSRNSDTPIE
-306 KSYVT
+306 RTYVT

-335 SEMDDKIGMSKA
+335 SDMEDKIGMSKA

-369 IDKSTQKSKGL
+369 IDKSTQKAKGL

-387 YTFVSVAVLVLGVI
+387 YTFVSVAILVLGVI

-406 AATSVTRYL
+406 AVTSLTRYF
-415 GNVAQ
+415 GTVAENVA
-420 NVYLQN
+420 LQA
-426 RVQELQPAQA
+426 RVEELQPAQT
-436 VYNDYL
+436 VYNEYL
-442 AAEAQYDKYT
+442 SAAAQYDKYK
-452 YLYAYT
+452 YLYEYT
-458 QTPNENLV
+458 ENPNENLV

-481 TNSFSSDQTGISMS
+481 TDSFSSDQTGISMT
-495 VTVEGKAAAA
+495 VNVEGKAAAA
-505 RTILNIRNMQSIDD
+505 RTILNIRNMESIED
-519 VEISNITDSKDETG
+519 VQISNITDNQDEMGGSWVMFSMTG
-533 TSIVTFSI
+533 T
-541 TGSYK
+541 YRE
-546 VLGVILSIAMA
+546 LS
-557 ATSVTRYLGNV
+557 
-568 AQNVYLQNRVQE
+568 
-580 LQPAQ
+580 
-585 AVYNDYLAAEAQ
+585 
-597 YDKYTYLYAYTQT
+597 
-610 PNENLV
+610 
-616 EFINE
+616 
-621 LEQILPDSF
+621 
-630 YTNSFSSDQTGISM
+630 
-644 SVTVEGKAAAA
+644 
-655 RTILNIRNMQ
+655 
-665 SIDDVEISNITD
+665 
-677 SKDETGT
+677 
-684 SIVTFSITGS
+684 
-694 YKELTD
+694 D
-700 ETEESGEAQAD
+700 ETEETGETVES
-711 TQTAQ
+711 TQSVQ

>member
-1 MAMNNRVLSIEIGN
+1 MNNRVLSIEIGN
-15 SFTKICEMDYKVKK
+15 SFTKICEIDYKVKK

-38 ETPEGIVVDGMLQ
+38 ETPEGVVVDGMLQ
-51 PTQEYADR
+51 PTQEYADHL
-59 MVNALGT
+59 VNALGT

-100 LVKTNANEYFPVDL
+100 LVKTNANDYFPVDL

-127 TENGKLR
+127 TEEGKLR

-148 YQLAQMCSWEV
+148 YQLAQMCGWEV

-169 YQILRDEKSEKVTMV
+169 YQILRDEKTETVTMM

-207 VAYGVQDAID
+207 VAYGVQDAIE

-245 VLHPGDKV
+245 VLHQGDKL

-267 NVEVTEARQKITAS
+267 NVEVTAARQKITSS

-296 DSRNSENPIE
+296 DSRNSNTPIE
-306 KSYVT
+306 RTYVT

-335 SEMDDKIGMSKA
+335 SDMDDKIGMSKA

-369 IDKSTQKSKGL
+369 IDKSQQKGKGM

-406 AATSVTRYL
+406 AVTSLTRYF
-415 GNVAQ
+415 GTVAENVA
-420 NVYLQN
+420 LQA
-426 RVQELQPAQA
+426 RVEELQPAQT
-436 VYNDYL
+436 VYNEYL
-442 AAEAQYDKYT
+442 STAAQYDKYK
-452 YLYAYT
+452 YLYEYT
-458 QTPNENLV
+458 ENPNENLV

-475 LPDSFY
+475 LPSSFW
-481 TNSFSSDQTGISMS
+481 TNSFSSDMEGISMS

-505 RTILNIRNMQSIDD
+505 RTILNIRNMESIED
-519 VEISNITDSKDETG
+519 VQISNITDTQNELGESA
-533 TSIVTFSI
+533 VTFSI
-541 TGSYK
+541 TG
-546 VLGVILSIAMA
+546 
-557 ATSVTRYLGNV
+557 
-568 AQNVYLQNRVQE
+568 
-580 LQPAQ
+580 
-585 AVYNDYLAAEAQ
+585 
-597 YDKYTYLYAYTQT
+597 TYADIHADTEET
-610 PNENLV
+610 E
-616 EFINE
+616 
-621 LEQILPDSF
+621 S
-630 YTNSFSSDQTGISM
+630 TGD
-644 SVTVEGKAAAA
+644 T
-655 RTILNIRNMQ
+655 
-665 SIDDVEISNITD
+665 
-677 SKDETGT
+677 TGT
-684 SIVTFSITGS
+684 
-694 YKELTD
+694 
-700 ETEESGEAQAD
+700 
-711 TQTAQ
+711 TAQ

>member
-1 MAMNNRVLSIEIGN
+1 MNNRVLSIEIGN
-15 SFTKICEMDYKVKK
+15 SFTKICEIDYKVKK

-38 ETPEGIVVDGMLQ
+38 ETPEGVVVDGMLQ
-51 PTQEYADR
+51 PTQEYADHL
-59 MVNALGT
+59 VNALGT

-72 KVIFTISS
+72 RVIFTISS

-94 ASKIEA
+94 ANKIEA
-100 LVKTNANEYFPVDL
+100 LVKTNANDYFPVDL

-127 TENGKLR
+127 TEEGKLR

-148 YQLAQMCSWEV
+148 YQLAQMCGWEV

-169 YQILRDEKSEKVTMV
+169 YQILRDEKSEKVTMM

-207 VAYGVQDAID
+207 VAYGVQDAIE

-245 VLHPGDKV
+245 VLHPGDKL

-267 NVEVTEARQKITAS
+267 NAEVTAARQKITSS

-296 DSRNSENPIE
+296 DSRNSDTPIE
-306 KSYVT
+306 RTYVT

-335 SEMDDKIGMSKA
+335 SDMDDKIGMSKA

-369 IDKSTQKSKGL
+369 IDKSTQKAKGL

-387 YTFVSVAVLVLGVI
+387 YTFVSVAILVLGVI

-406 AATSVTRYL
+406 AVTSLTRYF
-415 GNVAQ
+415 GTVAENVA
-420 NVYLQN
+420 LQA
-426 RVQELQPAQA
+426 RVEELQPAQA
-436 VYNDYL
+436 VYNEYL
-442 AAEAQYDKYT
+442 SAAAQYDKYK
-452 YLYAYT
+452 YLYEYT
-458 QTPNENLV
+458 ENPNENLV

-481 TNSFSSDQTGISMS
+481 TDSFSSDQTGISMT
-495 VTVEGKAAAA
+495 VNVEGKAAAA
-505 RTILNIRNMQSIDD
+505 RTILNIRNMESIED
-519 VEISNITDSKDETG
+519 VQISNITDNQDEMGGSWVMFSMTG
-533 TSIVTFSI
+533 T
-541 TGSYK
+541 YRE
-546 VLGVILSIAMA
+546 LS
-557 ATSVTRYLGNV
+557 
-568 AQNVYLQNRVQE
+568 
-580 LQPAQ
+580 
-585 AVYNDYLAAEAQ
+585 
-597 YDKYTYLYAYTQT
+597 
-610 PNENLV
+610 
-616 EFINE
+616 
-621 LEQILPDSF
+621 
-630 YTNSFSSDQTGISM
+630 
-644 SVTVEGKAAAA
+644 
-655 RTILNIRNMQ
+655 
-665 SIDDVEISNITD
+665 
-677 SKDETGT
+677 
-684 SIVTFSITGS
+684 
-694 YKELTD
+694 D
-700 ETEESGEAQAD
+700 ETEETGETVES
-711 TQTAQ
+711 TQSVQ

>member
-1 MAMNNRVLSIEIGN
+1 MNNRVLSIEIGN

-38 ETPEGIVVDGMLQ
+38 ETPEGVVVDGMLQ
-51 PTQEYADR
+51 PTQEYADHL
-59 MVNALGT
+59 VSALGT

-72 KVIFTISS
+72 RVIFTISS

-94 ASKIEA
+94 ANKIEA
-100 LVKTNANEYFPVDL
+100 LVKTNANDYFPVDL

-127 TENGKLR
+127 TEEGKLR

-148 YQLAQMCSWEV
+148 YQLAQMCGWEV

-169 YQILRDEKSEKVTMV
+169 YQILRDEKSEKVTMM

-207 VAYGVQDAID
+207 VAYGVQDAIE

-245 VLHPGDKV
+245 VLHQGDKL

-267 NVEVTEARQKITAS
+267 NVEVTAARQKITS
-281 LEPLIVG
+281 TLEPLIVG
-288 VSRVIDFY
+288 VNRVIDFY
-296 DSRNSENPIE
+296 DSRNSDTPIE
-306 KSYVT
+306 RTYVT

-335 SEMDDKIGMSKA
+335 SDMDDKIGMSKA

-369 IDKSTQKSKGL
+369 IDKSQQKAKGM

-406 AATSVTRYL
+406 AVTSLTRYF
-415 GNVAQ
+415 GTVAENVA
-420 NVYLQN
+420 LQA
-426 RVQELQPAQA
+426 RVEELQPAQA

-442 AAEAQYDKYT
+442 ATAAQYDKYQ
-452 YLYAYT
+452 YLYEYT
-458 QTPNENLV
+458 ENPNENLV

-475 LPDSFY
+475 LPSSFW
-481 TNSFSSDQTGISMS
+481 TNSFSSDMEGISMS

-505 RTILNIRNMQSIDD
+505 RTILNIRNMESIED
-519 VEISNITDSKDETG
+519 VQISNITDAQNELGESA
-533 TSIVTFSI
+533 VTFSI
-541 TGSYK
+541 TGTYADIHADSEEAENT
-546 VLGVILSIAMA
+546 GDA
-557 ATSVTRYLGNV
+557 A
-568 AQNVYLQNRVQE
+568 
-580 LQPAQ
+580 
-585 AVYNDYLAAEAQ
+585 
-597 YDKYTYLYAYTQT
+597 
-610 PNENLV
+610 
-616 EFINE
+616 
-621 LEQILPDSF
+621 
-630 YTNSFSSDQTGISM
+630 
-644 SVTVEGKAAAA
+644 
-655 RTILNIRNMQ
+655 
-665 SIDDVEISNITD
+665 
-677 SKDETGT
+677 GT
-684 SIVTFSITGS
+684 
-694 YKELTD
+694 
-700 ETEESGEAQAD
+700 
-711 TQTAQ
+711 TAQ